1 MNVKTFIDRPILS
14 GVISVAV
21 LIIGLIALSQL
32 PLEQY
37 PDIAPPTVTVFANY
51 AGASAETVMKSAV
64 APLEESIN
72 GVENMMY
79 MTSSATNAGQAS
91 IRIYFKQ
98 GTDPDMSV
106 VNVQNRVGEAQRLLP
121 AEVVQSGVTVRKMQ
135 TGTLMFVALYSP
147 DDSFAS
153 NFLTNYL
160 QINLEPKLS
169 RIPGVG
175 EVNVFGARYS
185 MRIWLDPGKMA
196 MYSLV
201 PDDIREVLSEQ
212 NIEAA
217 TGKLGLETDNVFV
230 YTLKYRGRYEKE
242 EDFEN
247 MVIKSLPDGR
257 LLRLGEVA
265 TIELGAQQYNF
276 FNEVNGHPSCN
287 LMIVQTSGSNANEVI
302 KKVEKEFKAFEK
314 DLPRGMK
321 LVTVMSIKDFLD
333 ASIAEVIKTLFLA
346 ILLVILVVYLFLHD
360 FKATLIPSLSILVSL
375 VGTFA
380 FIYAAGFSLNLLTLF
395 ALVLVIGTVVDDSI
409 VVVEAVQA
417 KFDEG
422 YTSPYRATIDA
433 MKGLTGAIITNTLVF
448 MAVFIPV
455 CFMGGTTGIFY
466 TQFGLTMA
474 VAVGIS
480 CINSLTLSP
489 ALCALLL
496 RPRADVS
503 KGEKAGFSD
512 RFHFAWNRVFDR
524 FKQGYSFVELA
535 LFKHKGWVW
544 LLIVGAI
551 GGLAA
556 MLLTTKS
563 SLVPQEDLGSITV
576 NVQAAPGTNL
586 EETSRITAEVEEI
599 IRDIPQLELYART
612 TGSDARRTTTTA
624 AASFNLR
631 LKNWKERKGKED
643 SEAAV
648 MEEIYRR
655 TASISAAQI
664 RLSTRPMIA
673 GYGSGSGFEL
683 YVQDKKGGTIE
694 DLLKY
699 TRDFIAALNQRPE
712 ISRAY
717 TSFDTK
723 YPQFVVDVDAVRCKR
738 NGVSPRSVL
747 SVLAGYVGGVYA
759 SNINR
764 FTKIYR
770 VMIQASPQFRA
781 DEEAFNNI
789 YVRSNSGEMSPI
801 SQYIRLT
808 KVYGSESLSRFNLF
822 PSISV
827 YGENG
832 RGHSSGQAIAA
843 ISETARTAL
852 PEGYG
857 FEFGG
862 MSREEAESGN
872 TTVIVF
878 AICLLFIFLILCAL
892 YESVTI
898 PLAIILSVPFGLLGS
913 FLFARAWGLDNNI
926 YLQIGLIMLIGLLAK
941 TAVLLTEYATLARK
955 KGASITQSAMSA
967 ARDRLRPILM
977 TSLTMIIGLLP
988 LVFANGVGA
997 NGNIS
1002 VGVGAAGGML
1012 VGTIALLL
1020 VTPVLTIVFM
1030 YLHEK
1035 MFPHKR
1041 EPEEEELS

>member
-14 GVISVAV
+14 GVISVAI
-21 LIIGLIALSQL
+21 LIIGLIALGQL

-37 PDIAPPTVTVFANY
+37 PDIAPPTVTVMANY
-51 AGASAETVMKSAV
+51 SGASAETVMKSV
-64 APLEESIN
+64 VVPLEESIN
-72 GVENMMY
+72 GVENMTY
-79 MTSSATNAGQAS
+79 MTSSATNAGGAS
-91 IRIYFKQ
+91 IRIFFKQ

-135 TGTLMFVALYSP
+135 TGTLMFVSLYSP
-147 DDSFAS
+147 DDSFAA
-153 NFLTNYL
+153 NFLTNYM
-160 QINLEPKLS
+160 QINLEPRLS

-175 EVNVFGARYS
+175 EVNIFGARYS

-201 PDDIREVLSEQ
+201 PEDISAVLAEQ

-247 MVIKSLPDGR
+247 MVVKSLPDGR
-257 LLRLGEVA
+257 LLRLGDVA
-265 TIELGAQQYNF
+265 RIELGAQQYNF

-287 LMIVQTSGSNANEVI
+287 CMIVQTSGSNANEVI
-302 KKVEKEFKAFEK
+302 KAVQKEFKEFEK
-314 DLPRGMK
+314 DLPKGMK

-333 ASIAEVIKTLFLA
+333 ASIKEVVKTLLIA
-346 ILLVILVVYLFLHD
+346 ILLVILVVYFFLHD
-360 FKATLIPSLSILVSL
+360 LKATLIPTISIIVSL
-375 VGTFA
+375 IGTFA

-417 KFDEG
+417 KFDDG
-422 YTSPYRATIDA
+422 YTSPYRATVDA
-433 MKGLTGAIITNTLVF
+433 MKGLTSAIVTNTLMF

-474 VAVGIS
+474 AAVGIS

-489 ALCALLL
+489 ALCAIMLK
-496 RPRADVS
+496 PRS
-503 KGEKAGFSD
+503 KPEDGRDMSFSD
-512 RFHFAWNRVFDR
+512 RFHYSWNRVFER
-524 FKQGYSFVELA
+524 FKDAYSWFELK
-535 LFKHKGWVW
+535 LFHRKWISWV
-544 LLIVGAI
+544 L
-551 GGLAA
+551 LAA
-556 MLLTTKS
+556 AVATLGTLLATTS
-563 SLVPQEDLGSITV
+563 TSLVPQEDLGSITV

-586 EETSRITAEVEEI
+586 EETSRITSEVEEI
-599 IRDIPQLELYART
+599 IKDIPQVELYSRT

-631 LKNWKERKGKED
+631 LKNWDERTKKED
-643 SEAAV
+643 SEKAV
-648 MEEIYRR
+648 MAEIYRR
-655 TASISAAQI
+655 TSHISAAQI

-699 TRDFIAALNQRPE
+699 TRSFIDDLNKREE

-723 YPQFVVDVDAVRCKR
+723 YPQFVVDVDAVLCKR
-738 NGVSPRSVL
+738 NGVSPKSVL

-770 VMIQASPQFRA
+770 VMIQASPEFRA
-781 DEEAFNNI
+781 SPEAFNNI
-789 YVRSNSGEMSPI
+789 YVRSTTGEMSPV
-801 SQYIRLT
+801 SQYIHLT
-808 KVYGSESLSRFNLF
+808 RVYGSESLSRFNLF
-822 PSISV
+822 PSIAV
-827 YGENG
+827 YGESGN
-832 RGHSSGQAIAA
+832 GHSSGEAIDA
-843 ISETARTAL
+843 IRQTSRTSL

-862 MSREEAESGN
+862 MSREEADSGN
-872 TTVIVF
+872 TTIIVF

-892 YESVTI
+892 YESVTV
-898 PLAIILSVPFGLLGS
+898 PLAIILSVPFGLAGS
-913 FLFARAWGLDNNI
+913 FLFAKMWGIDNNI

-941 TAVLLTEYATLARK
+941 TAVLLTEYATQARRS
-955 KGASITQSAMSA
+955 GMSITQAGMSA
-967 ARDRLRPILM
+967 AKDRLRPILM

-988 LVFANGVGA
+988 LVFASGAGA
-997 NGNIS
+997 NGDRA

-1012 VGTIALLL
+1012 VGTIALL
-1020 VTPVLTIVFM
+1020 VFTPVFSIVFL

-1035 MFPHKR
+1035 MFPHWR
-1041 EPEEEELS
+1041 EKKEDTE

>member
-14 GVISVAV
+14 GVISVAI
-21 LIIGLIALSQL
+21 LIIGLIALGQL

-37 PDIAPPTVTVFANY
+37 PDIAPPTVTVMANY
-51 AGASAETVMKSAV
+51 SGASAETVMKSV
-64 APLEESIN
+64 VVPLEESIN
-72 GVENMMY
+72 GVENMTY
-79 MTSSATNAGQAS
+79 MTSSATNAGGAS
-91 IRIYFKQ
+91 IRIFFKQ

-135 TGTLMFVALYSP
+135 TGTLMFVSLYSP
-147 DDSFAS
+147 DDSFAA
-153 NFLTNYL
+153 NFLTNYM
-160 QINLEPKLS
+160 QINLEPRLS

-175 EVNVFGARYS
+175 EVNIFGARYS

-201 PDDIREVLSEQ
+201 PEDISAVLAEQ

-247 MVIKSLPDGR
+247 MVVKSLPDGR
-257 LLRLGEVA
+257 LLRLGDVA
-265 TIELGAQQYNF
+265 RIELGAQQYNF

-287 LMIVQTSGSNANEVI
+287 CMIVQTSGSNANEVI
-302 KKVEKEFKAFEK
+302 KAVQKEFKEFEK
-314 DLPRGMK
+314 DLPKGMK

-333 ASIAEVIKTLFLA
+333 ASIKEVVKTLLIA
-346 ILLVILVVYLFLHD
+346 ILLVILVVYFFLHD
-360 FKATLIPSLSILVSL
+360 LKATLIPTISIIVSL

-417 KFDEG
+417 KFDDG
-422 YTSPYRATIDA
+422 YTSPYRATVDA
-433 MKGLTGAIITNTLVF
+433 MKGLTSAIVTNTLVF

-474 VAVGIS
+474 AAVGIS

-489 ALCALLL
+489 ALCAIMLK
-496 RPRADVS
+496 PRS
-503 KGEKAGFSD
+503 KPEDGTKMSFSD
-512 RFHFAWNRVFDR
+512 RFHYSWNRVFGR
-524 FKQGYSFVELA
+524 FKDAYSWFELK
-535 LFKHKGWVW
+535 LFHRKWISWV
-544 LLIVGAI
+544 L
-551 GGLAA
+551 LAA
-556 MLLTTKS
+556 AVATLGTLLATTS
-563 SLVPQEDLGSITV
+563 TSLVPQEDLGSITV

-586 EETSRITAEVEEI
+586 EETSRITSEVEEI
-599 IRDIPQLELYART
+599 IKDIPQVELYSRT

-631 LKNWKERKGKED
+631 LKNWDERTKKED
-643 SEAAV
+643 SEKAV
-648 MEEIYRR
+648 MAEIYRR
-655 TASISAAQI
+655 TSHISAAQI

-694 DLLKY
+694 DLLRY
-699 TRDFIAALNQRPE
+699 TRSFIDDLNKREE

-723 YPQFVVDVDAVRCKR
+723 YPQFVVDVDAVLCKR
-738 NGVSPRSVL
+738 NGVSPKSVL

-770 VMIQASPQFRA
+770 VMIQASPEFRA
-781 DEEAFNNI
+781 SPEAFNNI
-789 YVRSNSGEMSPI
+789 YVRSTTGEMSPV
-801 SQYIRLT
+801 SQYIHLT
-808 KVYGSESLSRFNLF
+808 RVYGSESLSRFNLF
-822 PSISV
+822 PSIAV
-827 YGENG
+827 YGESGN
-832 RGHSSGQAIAA
+832 GHSSGEAIDA
-843 ISETARTAL
+843 IRQTSRTSL

-862 MSREEAESGN
+862 MSREEADSGN
-872 TTVIVF
+872 TTIIVF

-892 YESVTI
+892 YESVTV
-898 PLAIILSVPFGLLGS
+898 PLAIILSVPFGLAGS
-913 FLFARAWGLDNNI
+913 FLFAKMWGIDNNI

-941 TAVLLTEYATLARK
+941 TAVLLTEYATQARRS
-955 KGASITQSAMSA
+955 GMSITQAGMSA
-967 ARDRLRPILM
+967 AKDRLRPILM

-988 LVFANGVGA
+988 LVFASGAGA
-997 NGNIS
+997 NGDRA

-1012 VGTIALLL
+1012 VGTIALL
-1020 VTPVLTIVFM
+1020 VFTPVFSIVFL

-1035 MFPHKR
+1035 MFPHWR
-1041 EPEEEELS
+1041 EKKEDTE

>member
-14 GVISVAV
+14 GVISVAI
-21 LIIGLIALSQL
+21 LIIGLIALGQL

-37 PDIAPPTVTVFANY
+37 PDIAPPTVTVMANY
-51 AGASAETVMKSAV
+51 SGASAETVMKSV
-64 APLEESIN
+64 VVPLEESIN
-72 GVENMMY
+72 GVENMTY
-79 MTSSATNAGQAS
+79 MTSSATNAGGAS
-91 IRIYFKQ
+91 IRIFFKQ

-135 TGTLMFVALYSP
+135 TGTLMFVSLYSP
-147 DDSFAS
+147 DDSFAA
-153 NFLTNYL
+153 NFLTNYM
-160 QINLEPKLS
+160 QINLEPRLS

-175 EVNVFGARYS
+175 EVNIFGARYS

-201 PDDIREVLSEQ
+201 PEDISAVLAEQ

-247 MVIKSLPDGR
+247 MVVKSLPDGR
-257 LLRLGEVA
+257 LLRLGDVA
-265 TIELGAQQYNF
+265 RIELGAQQYNF

-287 LMIVQTSGSNANEVI
+287 CMIVQTSGSNANEVI
-302 KKVEKEFKAFEK
+302 KAVQKEFKEFEK
-314 DLPRGMK
+314 DLPKGMK

-333 ASIAEVIKTLFLA
+333 ASIKEVVKTLLIA
-346 ILLVILVVYLFLHD
+346 ILLVILVVYFFLHD
-360 FKATLIPSLSILVSL
+360 LKATLIPTISIIVSL

-417 KFDEG
+417 KFDDG
-422 YTSPYRATIDA
+422 YTSPYRATVDA
-433 MKGLTGAIITNTLVF
+433 MKGLTSAIVTNTLVF

-474 VAVGIS
+474 AAVGIS

-489 ALCALLL
+489 ALCAIMLK
-496 RPRADVS
+496 PRS
-503 KGEKAGFSD
+503 KPEDGTKMSFSD
-512 RFHFAWNRVFDR
+512 RFHYSWNRVFRR
-524 FKQGYSFVELA
+524 FKDAYSWFELR
-535 LFKHKGWVW
+535 LFHRKWISWV
-544 LLIVGAI
+544 L
-551 GGLAA
+551 LAA
-556 MLLTTKS
+556 AVATLGTLLATTS
-563 SLVPQEDLGSITV
+563 TSLVPQEDLGSITV

-586 EETSRITAEVEEI
+586 EETSRITSEVEEI
-599 IRDIPQLELYART
+599 IKDIPQVELYSRT

-631 LKNWKERKGKED
+631 LKNWDERTKKED
-643 SEAAV
+643 SEKAV
-648 MEEIYRR
+648 MAEIYRR
-655 TASISAAQI
+655 TSHISAAQI

-699 TRDFIAALNQRPE
+699 TRSFIDDLNKREE

-723 YPQFVVDVDAVRCKR
+723 YPQFVVDVDAVLCKR
-738 NGVSPRSVL
+738 NGVSPKSVL

-770 VMIQASPQFRA
+770 VMIQASPEFRA
-781 DEEAFNNI
+781 SPEAFNNI
-789 YVRSNSGEMSPI
+789 YVRSTTGEMSPV
-801 SQYIRLT
+801 SQYIHLT
-808 KVYGSESLSRFNLF
+808 RVYGSESLSRFNLF
-822 PSISV
+822 PSIAV
-827 YGENG
+827 YGESGN
-832 RGHSSGQAIAA
+832 GHSSGEAIDA
-843 ISETARTAL
+843 IRQTSRTSL

-872 TTVIVF
+872 TTIIVF

-892 YESVTI
+892 YESLTV
-898 PLAIILSVPFGLLGS
+898 PLAIILSVPFGLAGS
-913 FLFARAWGLDNNI
+913 FLFAKMWGIDNNI

-941 TAVLLTEYATLARK
+941 TAVLLTEYATQARRS
-955 KGASITQSAMSA
+955 GMSITQAGMSA
-967 ARDRLRPILM
+967 AKDRLRPILM

-988 LVFANGVGA
+988 MVFASGAGA
-997 NGNIS
+997 NGDRA

-1012 VGTIALLL
+1012 VGTIALL
-1020 VTPVLTIVFM
+1020 VFTPVFSIVFL

-1035 MFPHKR
+1035 MFPHWR
-1041 EPEEEELS
+1041 EKKEDTE

>member
-14 GVISVAV
+14 GVISVAI
-21 LIIGLIALSQL
+21 LIIGLIALGQL

-37 PDIAPPTVTVFANY
+37 PDIAPPTVTVMANY
-51 AGASAETVMKSAV
+51 SGASAETVMKSV
-64 APLEESIN
+64 VVPLEESIN
-72 GVENMMY
+72 GVENMTY
-79 MTSSATNAGQAS
+79 MTSSATNAGGAS
-91 IRIYFKQ
+91 IRIFFKQ

-135 TGTLMFVALYSP
+135 TGTLMFVSLYSP
-147 DDSFAS
+147 DDSFAA
-153 NFLTNYL
+153 NFLTNYM
-160 QINLEPKLS
+160 QINLEPRLS

-175 EVNVFGARYS
+175 EVNIFGARYS

-201 PDDIREVLSEQ
+201 PEDISAVLAEQ

-247 MVIKSLPDGR
+247 MVVKSLPDGR
-257 LLRLGEVA
+257 LLRLGDVA
-265 TIELGAQQYNF
+265 RIELGAQQYNF

-287 LMIVQTSGSNANEVI
+287 CMIVQTSGSNANEVI
-302 KKVEKEFKAFEK
+302 KAVQKEFKEFEK
-314 DLPRGMK
+314 DLPKGMK

-333 ASIAEVIKTLFLA
+333 ASIKEVVKTLLIA
-346 ILLVILVVYLFLHD
+346 ILLVILVVYFFLHD
-360 FKATLIPSLSILVSL
+360 LKATLIPTISIIVSL
-375 VGTFA
+375 IGTFA

-417 KFDEG
+417 KFDDG
-422 YTSPYRATIDA
+422 YTSPYRATVDA
-433 MKGLTGAIITNTLVF
+433 MKGLTSAIVTNTLMF

-474 VAVGIS
+474 AAVGIS

-489 ALCALLL
+489 ALCAIMLK
-496 RPRADVS
+496 PRS
-503 KGEKAGFSD
+503 KPEDGRDMSFSD
-512 RFHFAWNRVFDR
+512 RFHYSWNRVFER
-524 FKQGYSFVELA
+524 FKDAYSWFELK
-535 LFKHKGWVW
+535 LFHRKWISWV
-544 LLIVGAI
+544 L
-551 GGLAA
+551 LAA
-556 MLLTTKS
+556 AVATLGTLLATTS
-563 SLVPQEDLGSITV
+563 TSLVPQEDLGSITV

-586 EETSRITAEVEEI
+586 EETSRITSEVEEI
-599 IRDIPQLELYART
+599 IKDIPQVELYSRT

-631 LKNWKERKGKED
+631 LKNWDERTKKED
-643 SEAAV
+643 SEKAV
-648 MEEIYRR
+648 MAEIYRR
-655 TASISAAQI
+655 TSHISAAQI

-699 TRDFIAALNQRPE
+699 TRSFIDDLNKREE

-723 YPQFVVDVDAVRCKR
+723 YPQFVVDVDAVLCKR
-738 NGVSPRSVL
+738 NGVSPKSVL

-770 VMIQASPQFRA
+770 VMIQASPEFRA
-781 DEEAFNNI
+781 SPEAFNNI
-789 YVRSNSGEMSPI
+789 YVRSTTGEMSPV
-801 SQYIRLT
+801 SQYIHLT
-808 KVYGSESLSRFNLF
+808 RVYGSESLSRFNLF
-822 PSISV
+822 PSIAV
-827 YGENG
+827 YGESGN
-832 RGHSSGQAIAA
+832 GHSSGEAIDA
-843 ISETARTAL
+843 IRQTSRTSL

-862 MSREEAESGN
+862 MSREEADSGN
-872 TTVIVF
+872 TTIIVF

-892 YESVTI
+892 YESVTV
-898 PLAIILSVPFGLLGS
+898 PLAIIFSVPFGLAGS
-913 FLFARAWGLDNNI
+913 FLFAKMWGIDNNI

-941 TAVLLTEYATLARK
+941 TAVLLTEYATQARRS
-955 KGASITQSAMSA
+955 GMSITQAGMSA
-967 ARDRLRPILM
+967 AKDRLRPILM

-988 LVFANGVGA
+988 LVFASGAGA
-997 NGNIS
+997 NGDRA

-1012 VGTIALLL
+1012 VGTIALL
-1020 VTPVLTIVFM
+1020 VFTPVFSIVFL

-1035 MFPHKR
+1035 MFPHWR
-1041 EPEEEELS
+1041 EKKEDTE

>member
-14 GVISVAV
+14 GVISVAI
-21 LIIGLIALSQL
+21 LIIGLIALGQL

-37 PDIAPPTVTVFANY
+37 PDIAPPTVTVMANY
-51 AGASAETVMKSAV
+51 SGASAETVMKSV
-64 APLEESIN
+64 VVPLEESIN
-72 GVENMMY
+72 GVENMTY
-79 MTSSATNAGQAS
+79 MTSSATNAGGAS
-91 IRIYFKQ
+91 IRIFFKQ

-135 TGTLMFVALYSP
+135 TGTLMFVSLYSP
-147 DDSFAS
+147 DDSFAA
-153 NFLTNYL
+153 NFLTNYM
-160 QINLEPKLS
+160 QINLEPRLS

-175 EVNVFGARYS
+175 EVNIFGARYS

-201 PDDIREVLSEQ
+201 PEDISAVLAEQ

-247 MVIKSLPDGR
+247 MVVKSLPDGR
-257 LLRLGEVA
+257 LLRLGDVA
-265 TIELGAQQYNF
+265 RIELGAQQYNF

-287 LMIVQTSGSNANEVI
+287 CMIVQTSGSNANEVI
-302 KKVEKEFKAFEK
+302 KAVQKEFKEFEK
-314 DLPRGMK
+314 DLPKGMK

-333 ASIAEVIKTLFLA
+333 ASIKEVVKTLLIA
-346 ILLVILVVYLFLHD
+346 ILLVILVVYFFLHD
-360 FKATLIPSLSILVSL
+360 LKATLIPTISIIVSL
-375 VGTFA
+375 IGTFA

-417 KFDEG
+417 KFDDG
-422 YTSPYRATIDA
+422 YTSPYRATVDA
-433 MKGLTGAIITNTLVF
+433 MKGLTSAIVTNTLMF

-474 VAVGIS
+474 AAVGIS

-489 ALCALLL
+489 ALCAIMLK
-496 RPRADVS
+496 PRS
-503 KGEKAGFSD
+503 KPEDGRDMSFSD
-512 RFHFAWNRVFDR
+512 RFHYSWNRVFER
-524 FKQGYSFVELA
+524 FKDAYSWFELR
-535 LFKHKGWVW
+535 LFHRKWISWV
-544 LLIVGAI
+544 L
-551 GGLAA
+551 LAA
-556 MLLTTKS
+556 AVATLGTLLATTS
-563 SLVPQEDLGSITV
+563 TSLVPQEDLGSITV

-586 EETSRITAEVEEI
+586 EETSRITSEVEEI
-599 IRDIPQLELYART
+599 IKDIPQVELYSRT

-631 LKNWKERKGKED
+631 LKNWDERTKKED
-643 SEAAV
+643 SEKAV
-648 MEEIYRR
+648 MAEIYRR
-655 TASISAAQI
+655 TSHISAAQI

-699 TRDFIAALNQRPE
+699 TRSFIDDLNKREE

-723 YPQFVVDVDAVRCKR
+723 YPQFVVDVNAVLCKR

-770 VMIQASPQFRA
+770 VMIQASPEFRA
-781 DEEAFNNI
+781 SPEAFNNI
-789 YVRSNSGEMSPI
+789 YVRSTTGEMSPV
-801 SQYIRLT
+801 SQYIHLT
-808 KVYGSESLSRFNLF
+808 RVYGSESLSRFNLF
-822 PSISV
+822 PSIAV
-827 YGENG
+827 YGESGN
-832 RGHSSGQAIAA
+832 GHSSGEAIDA
-843 ISETARTAL
+843 IRQTSRTSL

-872 TTVIVF
+872 TTIIVF

-892 YESVTI
+892 YESVTV
-898 PLAIILSVPFGLLGS
+898 PLAIILSVPFGLAGS
-913 FLFARAWGLDNNI
+913 FLFAKMWGIDNNI

-941 TAVLLTEYATLARK
+941 TAVLLTEYATQARRS
-955 KGASITQSAMSA
+955 GMSITQAGMSA
-967 ARDRLRPILM
+967 AKDRLRPILM

-988 LVFANGVGA
+988 LVFASGAGA
-997 NGNIS
+997 NGDRA

-1012 VGTIALLL
+1012 VGTIALL
-1020 VTPVLTIVFM
+1020 VFTPVFSIVFL

-1035 MFPHKR
+1035 MFPHWR
-1041 EPEEEELS
+1041 EKKEDTE

>member
-14 GVISVAV
+14 GVISVAI
-21 LIIGLIALSQL
+21 LIIGLIALGQL

-37 PDIAPPTVTVFANY
+37 PDIAPPTVTVMANY
-51 AGASAETVMKSAV
+51 SGASAETVMKSV
-64 APLEESIN
+64 VVPLEESIN
-72 GVENMMY
+72 GVENMTY
-79 MTSSATNAGQAS
+79 MTSSATNAGGAS
-91 IRIYFKQ
+91 IRIFFKQ

-135 TGTLMFVALYSP
+135 TGTLMFVSLYSP
-147 DDSFAS
+147 DDSFAA
-153 NFLTNYL
+153 NFLTNYM
-160 QINLEPKLS
+160 QINLEPRLS

-175 EVNVFGARYS
+175 EVNIFGARYS

-201 PDDIREVLSEQ
+201 PEDISAVLAEQ

-247 MVIKSLPDGR
+247 MVVKSLPDGR
-257 LLRLGEVA
+257 LLRLGDVA
-265 TIELGAQQYNF
+265 RIELGAQQYNF

-287 LMIVQTSGSNANEVI
+287 CMIVQTSGSNANEVI
-302 KKVEKEFKAFEK
+302 KAVQKEFKEFEK
-314 DLPRGMK
+314 DLPKGMK

-333 ASIAEVIKTLFLA
+333 ASIKEVVKTLLIA
-346 ILLVILVVYLFLHD
+346 ILLVILVVYFFLHD
-360 FKATLIPSLSILVSL
+360 LKATLIPTISIIVSL

-417 KFDEG
+417 KFDDG
-422 YTSPYRATIDA
+422 YTSPYRATVDA
-433 MKGLTGAIITNTLVF
+433 MKGLTSAIVTNTLVF

-474 VAVGIS
+474 AAVGIS

-489 ALCALLL
+489 ALCAIMLK
-496 RPRADVS
+496 PRS
-503 KGEKAGFSD
+503 KPEDGRDMSFSD
-512 RFHFAWNRVFDR
+512 RFHYSWNRVFER
-524 FKQGYSFVELA
+524 FKDAYSWFELK
-535 LFKHKGWVW
+535 LFHRKWISWV
-544 LLIVGAI
+544 L
-551 GGLAA
+551 LAA
-556 MLLTTKS
+556 AVATLGTLLATTS
-563 SLVPQEDLGSITV
+563 TSLVPQEDLGSITV

-586 EETSRITAEVEEI
+586 EETSRITSEVEEI
-599 IRDIPQLELYART
+599 IKDIPQVELYSRT

-631 LKNWKERKGKED
+631 LKNWDERTKKED
-643 SEAAV
+643 SEKAV
-648 MEEIYRR
+648 MAEIYRR
-655 TASISAAQI
+655 TSHISAAQI

-699 TRDFIAALNQRPE
+699 TRSFIDDLNKREE

-723 YPQFVVDVDAVRCKR
+723 YPQFVVDVDAVLCKR
-738 NGVSPRSVL
+738 NGVSPKSVL

-770 VMIQASPQFRA
+770 VMIQASPEFRA
-781 DEEAFNNI
+781 SPEAFNNI
-789 YVRSNSGEMSPI
+789 YVRSTTGEMSPV
-801 SQYIRLT
+801 SQYIHLT
-808 KVYGSESLSRFNLF
+808 RVYGSESLSRFNLF
-822 PSISV
+822 PSIAV
-827 YGENG
+827 YGESGN
-832 RGHSSGQAIAA
+832 GHSSGEAIDA
-843 ISETARTAL
+843 IRQTSRTSL

-872 TTVIVF
+872 TTIIVF

-892 YESVTI
+892 YESVTV
-898 PLAIILSVPFGLLGS
+898 PLAIILSVPFGLAGS
-913 FLFARAWGLDNNI
+913 FLFAKMWGIDNNI

-941 TAVLLTEYATLARK
+941 TAVLLTEYATQARRS
-955 KGASITQSAMSA
+955 GMSITQAGMSA
-967 ARDRLRPILM
+967 AKDRLRPILM

-988 LVFANGVGA
+988 LVFASGAGA
-997 NGNIS
+997 NGDKA

-1012 VGTIALLL
+1012 VGTIALL
-1020 VTPVLTIVFM
+1020 VFTPVFSIVFL

-1035 MFPHKR
+1035 MFPHWR
-1041 EPEEEELS
+1041 EKKEDTE

>member
-14 GVISVAV
+14 GVISVAI
-21 LIIGLIALSQL
+21 LIIGLIALGQL

-37 PDIAPPTVTVFANY
+37 PDIAPPTVTVMANY
-51 AGASAETVMKSAV
+51 SGASAETVMKSV
-64 APLEESIN
+64 VVPLEESIN
-72 GVENMMY
+72 GVENMTY
-79 MTSSATNAGQAS
+79 MTSSATNAGGAS
-91 IRIYFKQ
+91 IRIFFKQ

-135 TGTLMFVALYSP
+135 TGTLMFVSLYSP
-147 DDSFAS
+147 DDSFAA
-153 NFLTNYL
+153 NFLTNYM
-160 QINLEPKLS
+160 QINLEPRLS

-175 EVNVFGARYS
+175 EVNIFGARYS

-201 PDDIREVLSEQ
+201 PEDISAVLAEQ

-247 MVIKSLPDGR
+247 MVVKSLPDGR
-257 LLRLGEVA
+257 LLRLGDVA
-265 TIELGAQQYNF
+265 RIELGAQQYNF

-287 LMIVQTSGSNANEVI
+287 CMIVQTSGSNANEVI
-302 KKVEKEFKAFEK
+302 KAVQKEFKEFEK
-314 DLPRGMK
+314 DLPKGMK

-333 ASIAEVIKTLFLA
+333 ASIKEVVKTLLIA
-346 ILLVILVVYLFLHD
+346 ILLVILVVYFFLHD
-360 FKATLIPSLSILVSL
+360 LKATLIPTISIIVSL

-417 KFDEG
+417 KFDDG
-422 YTSPYRATIDA
+422 YTSPYRATVDA
-433 MKGLTGAIITNTLVF
+433 MKGLTSAIVTNTLVF

-474 VAVGIS
+474 AAVGIS

-489 ALCALLL
+489 ALCAIMLK
-496 RPRADVS
+496 PRS
-503 KGEKAGFSD
+503 KPEDGRDMSFSD
-512 RFHFAWNRVFDR
+512 RFHYSWNRVFER
-524 FKQGYSFVELA
+524 FKDAYSWFELR
-535 LFKHKGWVW
+535 LFHRKWISWV
-544 LLIVGAI
+544 L
-551 GGLAA
+551 LAA
-556 MLLTTKS
+556 AVATLGTLLATTS
-563 SLVPQEDLGSITV
+563 TSLVPQEDLGSITV

-586 EETSRITAEVEEI
+586 EETSRITSEVEEI
-599 IRDIPQLELYART
+599 IKDIPQVELYSRT

-631 LKNWKERKGKED
+631 LKNWDERTKKED
-643 SEAAV
+643 SEKAV
-648 MEEIYRR
+648 MAEIYRR
-655 TASISAAQI
+655 TSHISAAQI

-699 TRDFIAALNQRPE
+699 TRSFIDDLNKREE

-723 YPQFVVDVDAVRCKR
+723 YPQFVVDVDAVLCKR
-738 NGVSPRSVL
+738 NGVSPKSVL

-770 VMIQASPQFRA
+770 VMIQASPEFRVSP
-781 DEEAFNNI
+781 EAFNNI
-789 YVRSNSGEMSPI
+789 YVRSTTGEMSPV
-801 SQYIRLT
+801 SQYIHLT
-808 KVYGSESLSRFNLF
+808 RVYGSESLSRFNLF
-822 PSISV
+822 PSIAV
-827 YGENG
+827 YGESGN
-832 RGHSSGQAIAA
+832 GHSSGEAIDA
-843 ISETARTAL
+843 IRQTSRTSL

-872 TTVIVF
+872 TTIIVF

-892 YESVTI
+892 YESLTV
-898 PLAIILSVPFGLLGS
+898 PLAIILSVPFGLAGS
-913 FLFARAWGLDNNI
+913 FLFAKMWGIDNNI

-941 TAVLLTEYATLARK
+941 TAVLLTEYATQARRS
-955 KGASITQSAMSA
+955 GMSITQAGMSA
-967 ARDRLRPILM
+967 AKDRLRPILM

-988 LVFANGVGA
+988 LVFASGAGA
-997 NGNIS
+997 NGDRA

-1012 VGTIALLL
+1012 VGTIALL
-1020 VTPVLTIVFM
+1020 VFTPVFSIVFL

-1035 MFPHKR
+1035 MFPHWR
-1041 EPEEEELS
+1041 EKKEDTE

>member
-14 GVISVAV
+14 GVISVAI
-21 LIIGLIALSQL
+21 LIIGLIALGQL

-37 PDIAPPTVTVFANY
+37 PDIAPPTVTVMANY
-51 AGASAETVMKSAV
+51 SGASAETVMKSV
-64 APLEESIN
+64 VVPLEESIN
-72 GVENMMY
+72 GVENMTY
-79 MTSSATNAGQAS
+79 MTSSATNAGGAS
-91 IRIYFKQ
+91 IRIFFKQ

-135 TGTLMFVALYSP
+135 TGTLMFVSLYSP
-147 DDSFAS
+147 DDSFAA
-153 NFLTNYL
+153 NFLTNYM
-160 QINLEPKLS
+160 QINLEPRLS

-175 EVNVFGARYS
+175 EVNIFGARYS

-201 PDDIREVLSEQ
+201 PEDISAVLAEQ

-247 MVIKSLPDGR
+247 MVVKSLPDGR
-257 LLRLGEVA
+257 LLRLGDVA
-265 TIELGAQQYNF
+265 RIELGAQQYNF

-287 LMIVQTSGSNANEVI
+287 CMIVQTSGSNANEVI
-302 KKVEKEFKAFEK
+302 KAVQKEFKEFEK
-314 DLPRGMK
+314 DLPKGMK

-333 ASIAEVIKTLFLA
+333 ASIKEVVKTLLIA
-346 ILLVILVVYLFLHD
+346 ILLVILVVYFFLHD
-360 FKATLIPSLSILVSL
+360 LKATLIPTISIIISL

-417 KFDEG
+417 KFDDG
-422 YTSPYRATIDA
+422 YTSPYRATVDA
-433 MKGLTGAIITNTLVF
+433 MKGLTSAIVTNTLVF

-474 VAVGIS
+474 AAVGIS

-489 ALCALLL
+489 ALCAIMLK
-496 RPRADVS
+496 PRS
-503 KGEKAGFSD
+503 KPEDGRDMSFSD
-512 RFHFAWNRVFDR
+512 RFHYSWNRVFER
-524 FKQGYSFVELA
+524 FKDAYSWFELK
-535 LFKHKGWVW
+535 LFHRKWISWV
-544 LLIVGAI
+544 L
-551 GGLAA
+551 LAA
-556 MLLTTKS
+556 AVATLGTLLATTS
-563 SLVPQEDLGSITV
+563 TSLVPQEDLGSITV

-586 EETSRITAEVEEI
+586 EETSRITSEVEEI
-599 IRDIPQLELYART
+599 IKDIPQVELYSRT

-631 LKNWKERKGKED
+631 LKNWDERTKKED
-643 SEAAV
+643 SEKAV
-648 MEEIYRR
+648 MAEIYRR
-655 TASISAAQI
+655 TSHISAAQI

-699 TRDFIAALNQRPE
+699 TRSFIDDLNKREE

-723 YPQFVVDVDAVRCKR
+723 YPQFVVDVDAVLCKR
-738 NGVSPRSVL
+738 NGVSPKSVL

-770 VMIQASPQFRA
+770 VMIQASPEFRA
-781 DEEAFNNI
+781 SPEAFNNI
-789 YVRSNSGEMSPI
+789 YVRSTTGEMSPV
-801 SQYIRLT
+801 SQYIHLT
-808 KVYGSESLSRFNLF
+808 RVYGSESLSRFNLF
-822 PSISV
+822 PSIAV
-827 YGENG
+827 YGESGN
-832 RGHSSGQAIAA
+832 GHSSGEAIDA
-843 ISETARTAL
+843 IRQTSRTSL

-872 TTVIVF
+872 TTIIVF

-892 YESVTI
+892 YESLTV
-898 PLAIILSVPFGLLGS
+898 PLAIILSVPFGLAGS
-913 FLFARAWGLDNNI
+913 FLFAKMWGIDNNI

-941 TAVLLTEYATLARK
+941 TAVLLTEYATQARRS
-955 KGASITQSAMSA
+955 GMSITQAGMSA
-967 ARDRLRPILM
+967 AKDRLRPILM

-988 LVFANGVGA
+988 LVFASGAGA
-997 NGNIS
+997 NGDRA

-1012 VGTIALLL
+1012 VGTIALL
-1020 VTPVLTIVFM
+1020 VFTPVFSIVFL

-1035 MFPHKR
+1035 MFPHWR
-1041 EPEEEELS
+1041 EKKEDTE

>member
-14 GVISVAV
+14 GVISVAI
-21 LIIGLIALSQL
+21 LIIGLIALGQL

-37 PDIAPPTVTVFANY
+37 PDIAPPTVTVMANY
-51 AGASAETVMKSAV
+51 SGASAETVMKSV
-64 APLEESIN
+64 VVPLEESIN
-72 GVENMMY
+72 GVENMTY
-79 MTSSATNAGQAS
+79 MTSSATNAGGAS
-91 IRIYFKQ
+91 IRIFFKQ

-135 TGTLMFVALYSP
+135 TGTLMFVSLYSP
-147 DDSFAS
+147 DDSFAA
-153 NFLTNYL
+153 NFLTNYM
-160 QINLEPKLS
+160 QINLEPRLS

-175 EVNVFGARYS
+175 EVNIFGARYS

-201 PDDIREVLSEQ
+201 PEDISAVLAEQ

-247 MVIKSLPDGR
+247 MVVKSLPDGR
-257 LLRLGEVA
+257 LLRLGDVA
-265 TIELGAQQYNF
+265 RIELGAQQYNF

-287 LMIVQTSGSNANEVI
+287 CMIVQTSGSNANEVI
-302 KKVEKEFKAFEK
+302 KAVQKEFKEFEK
-314 DLPRGMK
+314 DLPKGMK

-333 ASIAEVIKTLFLA
+333 ASIKEVVKTLLIA
-346 ILLVILVVYLFLHD
+346 ILLVILVVYFFLHD
-360 FKATLIPSLSILVSL
+360 LKATLIPTISIIISL

-417 KFDEG
+417 KFDDG
-422 YTSPYRATIDA
+422 YTSPYRATVDA
-433 MKGLTGAIITNTLVF
+433 MKGLTSAIVTNTLVF

-474 VAVGIS
+474 AAVGIS

-489 ALCALLL
+489 ALCAIMLK
-496 RPRADVS
+496 PRS
-503 KGEKAGFSD
+503 KPEDGRDMSFSD
-512 RFHFAWNRVFDR
+512 RFHYSWNRVFER
-524 FKQGYSFVELA
+524 FKDAYSWFELR
-535 LFKHKGWVW
+535 LFHRKWISWV
-544 LLIVGAI
+544 L
-551 GGLAA
+551 LAA
-556 MLLTTKS
+556 AVATLGTLLATTS
-563 SLVPQEDLGSITV
+563 TSLVPQEDLGSITV

-586 EETSRITAEVEEI
+586 EETSRITSEVEEI
-599 IRDIPQLELYART
+599 IKDIPQVELYSRT

-631 LKNWKERKGKED
+631 LKNWDERTKKED
-643 SEAAV
+643 SEKAV
-648 MEEIYRR
+648 MAEIYRR
-655 TASISAAQI
+655 TSHISAAQI

-699 TRDFIAALNQRPE
+699 TRSFIDDLNKREE

-723 YPQFVVDVDAVRCKR
+723 YPQFVVDVDAVLCKR
-738 NGVSPRSVL
+738 NGVSPKSVL

-770 VMIQASPQFRA
+770 VMIQASPEFRA
-781 DEEAFNNI
+781 SPEAFNNI
-789 YVRSNSGEMSPI
+789 YVRSTTGEMSPV
-801 SQYIRLT
+801 SQYIHLT
-808 KVYGSESLSRFNLF
+808 RVYGSESLSRFNLF
-822 PSISV
+822 PSIAV
-827 YGENG
+827 YGESGN
-832 RGHSSGQAIAA
+832 GHSSGEAIDA
-843 ISETARTAL
+843 IRQTSRTSL

-872 TTVIVF
+872 TTIIVF

-892 YESVTI
+892 YESLTV
-898 PLAIILSVPFGLLGS
+898 PLAIILSVPFGLAGS
-913 FLFARAWGLDNNI
+913 FLFAKMWGIDNNI

-941 TAVLLTEYATLARK
+941 TAVLLTEYATQARRS
-955 KGASITQSAMSA
+955 GMSITQAGMSA
-967 ARDRLRPILM
+967 AKDRLRPILM

-988 LVFANGVGA
+988 LVFASGAGA
-997 NGNIS
+997 NGDRA

-1012 VGTIALLL
+1012 VGTIALL
-1020 VTPVLTIVFM
+1020 VFTPVFSIVFL

-1035 MFPHKR
+1035 MFPHWR
-1041 EPEEEELS
+1041 EKKEDTE

>member
-14 GVISVAV
+14 GVISVAI
-21 LIIGLIALSQL
+21 LIIGLIALGQL

-37 PDIAPPTVTVFANY
+37 PDIAPPTVTVMANY
-51 AGASAETVMKSAV
+51 SGASAETVMKSV
-64 APLEESIN
+64 VVPLEESIN
-72 GVENMMY
+72 GVENMTY
-79 MTSSATNAGQAS
+79 MTSSATNAGGAS
-91 IRIYFKQ
+91 IRIFFKQ

-135 TGTLMFVALYSP
+135 TGTLMFVSLYSP
-147 DDSFAS
+147 DDSFAA
-153 NFLTNYL
+153 NFLTNYM
-160 QINLEPKLS
+160 QINLEPRLS

-175 EVNVFGARYS
+175 EVNIFGARYS

-201 PDDIREVLSEQ
+201 PEDISAVLAEQ

-247 MVIKSLPDGR
+247 MVVKSLPDGR
-257 LLRLGEVA
+257 LLRLGDVA
-265 TIELGAQQYNF
+265 RIELGAQQYNF

-287 LMIVQTSGSNANEVI
+287 CMIVQTSGSNANEVI
-302 KKVEKEFKAFEK
+302 KAVQKEFKEFEK
-314 DLPRGMK
+314 DLPKGMK

-333 ASIAEVIKTLFLA
+333 ASIKEVVKTLLIA
-346 ILLVILVVYLFLHD
+346 ILLVILVVYFFLHD
-360 FKATLIPSLSILVSL
+360 LKATLIPTISIIVSL
-375 VGTFA
+375 IGTFA

-417 KFDEG
+417 KFDDG
-422 YTSPYRATIDA
+422 YTSPYRATVDA
-433 MKGLTGAIITNTLVF
+433 MKGLTSAIVTNTLVF

-474 VAVGIS
+474 AAVGIS

-489 ALCALLL
+489 ALCAIMLK
-496 RPRADVS
+496 PRS
-503 KGEKAGFSD
+503 KPEDGRDMSFSD
-512 RFHFAWNRVFDR
+512 RFHYSWNRVFER
-524 FKQGYSFVELA
+524 FKDAYSWFELK
-535 LFKHKGWVW
+535 LFHRKWISWV
-544 LLIVGAI
+544 L
-551 GGLAA
+551 LAA
-556 MLLTTKS
+556 AVATLGTLLATTS
-563 SLVPQEDLGSITV
+563 TSLVPQEDLGSITV

-586 EETSRITAEVEEI
+586 EETSRITSEVEEI
-599 IRDIPQLELYART
+599 IKDIPQVELYSRT

-631 LKNWKERKGKED
+631 LKNWDERTKKED
-643 SEAAV
+643 SEKAV
-648 MEEIYRR
+648 MAEIYRR
-655 TASISAAQI
+655 TSHISAAQI

-699 TRDFIAALNQRPE
+699 TRSFIDDLNKREE

-723 YPQFVVDVDAVRCKR
+723 YPQFVVDVDAVLCKR
-738 NGVSPRSVL
+738 NGVSPKSVL

-770 VMIQASPQFRA
+770 VMIQASPEFRA
-781 DEEAFNNI
+781 SSEAFNNI
-789 YVRSNSGEMSPI
+789 YVRSTTGEMSPV
-801 SQYIRLT
+801 SQYIHLT
-808 KVYGSESLSRFNLF
+808 RVYGSESLSRFNLF
-822 PSISV
+822 PSIAV
-827 YGENG
+827 YGESGN
-832 RGHSSGQAIAA
+832 GHSSGEAIDA
-843 ISETARTAL
+843 IRQTSRTSL

-862 MSREEAESGN
+862 MSREEADSGN
-872 TTVIVF
+872 TTIIVF

-892 YESVTI
+892 YESVTV
-898 PLAIILSVPFGLLGS
+898 PLAIILSVPFGLAGS
-913 FLFARAWGLDNNI
+913 FLFAKMWGIDNNI

-941 TAVLLTEYATLARK
+941 TAVLLTEYATQARRS
-955 KGASITQSAMSA
+955 GMSITQAGMSA
-967 ARDRLRPILM
+967 AKDRLRPILM

-988 LVFANGVGA
+988 LVFASGAGA
-997 NGNIS
+997 NGDRA

-1012 VGTIALLL
+1012 VGTIALL
-1020 VTPVLTIVFM
+1020 VFTPVFSIVFL

-1035 MFPHKR
+1035 MFPHWR
-1041 EPEEEELS
+1041 EKKEDTE

>member
-14 GVISVAV
+14 GVISVAI
-21 LIIGLIALSQL
+21 LIIGLIALGQL

-37 PDIAPPTVTVFANY
+37 PDIAPPTVTVMANY
-51 AGASAETVMKSAV
+51 SGASAETVMKSV
-64 APLEESIN
+64 VVPLEESLN
-72 GVENMMY
+72 GVENMTY
-79 MTSSATNAGQAS
+79 MTSSATNAGGAS
-91 IRIYFKQ
+91 IRIFFKQ

-135 TGTLMFVALYSP
+135 TGTLMFVSLYSP
-147 DDSFAS
+147 DDSFAA
-153 NFLTNYL
+153 NFLTNYM
-160 QINLEPKLS
+160 QINLEPRLS

-175 EVNVFGARYS
+175 EVNIFGARYS

-201 PDDIREVLSEQ
+201 PEDISAVLAEQ

-247 MVIKSLPDGR
+247 MVVKSLPDGR
-257 LLRLGEVA
+257 LLRLGDVA
-265 TIELGAQQYNF
+265 RIELGAQQYNF

-287 LMIVQTSGSNANEVI
+287 CMIVQTSGSNANEVI
-302 KKVEKEFKAFEK
+302 KAVQKEFKEFEK
-314 DLPRGMK
+314 DLPKGMK

-333 ASIAEVIKTLFLA
+333 ASIKEVVKTLLIA
-346 ILLVILVVYLFLHD
+346 ILLVILVVYFFLHD
-360 FKATLIPSLSILVSL
+360 LKATLIPTISIIVSL

-417 KFDEG
+417 KFDDG
-422 YTSPYRATIDA
+422 YTSPYRATVDA
-433 MKGLTGAIITNTLVF
+433 MKGLTSAIVTNTLVF

-474 VAVGIS
+474 AAVGIS

-489 ALCALLL
+489 ALCAIMLK
-496 RPRADVS
+496 PRS
-503 KGEKAGFSD
+503 KPEDGRDMSFSD
-512 RFHFAWNRVFDR
+512 RFHYSWNRVFGR
-524 FKQGYSFVELA
+524 FKDAYSWFELK
-535 LFKHKGWVW
+535 LFHRKWISWV
-544 LLIVGAI
+544 L
-551 GGLAA
+551 LAA
-556 MLLTTKS
+556 AVATLGTLLATTS
-563 SLVPQEDLGSITV
+563 TSLVPQEDLGSITV

-586 EETSRITAEVEEI
+586 EETSRITSEVEEI
-599 IRDIPQLELYART
+599 IKDIPQVELYSRT

-631 LKNWKERKGKED
+631 LKNWDERTKKED
-643 SEAAV
+643 SEKAV
-648 MEEIYRR
+648 MAEIYRR
-655 TASISAAQI
+655 TSHISAAQI

-699 TRDFIAALNQRPE
+699 TRSFIDDLNKREE

-723 YPQFVVDVDAVRCKR
+723 YPQFVVDVDAVLCKR
-738 NGVSPRSVL
+738 NGVSPKSVL

-770 VMIQASPQFRA
+770 VMIQASPEFRA
-781 DEEAFNNI
+781 SPEAFNNI
-789 YVRSNSGEMSPI
+789 YVRSTTGEMSPV
-801 SQYIRLT
+801 SQYIHLT
-808 KVYGSESLSRFNLF
+808 RVYGSESLSRFNLF
-822 PSISV
+822 PSIAV
-827 YGENG
+827 YGESGN
-832 RGHSSGQAIAA
+832 GHSSGEAIDA
-843 ISETARTAL
+843 IRQTSRTSL

-872 TTVIVF
+872 TTIIVF

-892 YESVTI
+892 YESVTV
-898 PLAIILSVPFGLLGS
+898 PLAIILSVPFGLAGS
-913 FLFARAWGLDNNI
+913 FLFAKMWGIDNNI

-941 TAVLLTEYATLARK
+941 TAVLLTEYATQARRS
-955 KGASITQSAMSA
+955 GMSITQAGMSA
-967 ARDRLRPILM
+967 AKDRLRPILM

-988 LVFANGVGA
+988 LVFASGAGA
-997 NGNIS
+997 NGDRA

-1012 VGTIALLL
+1012 VGTIALL
-1020 VTPVLTIVFM
+1020 VFTPVFSIVFL

-1035 MFPHKR
+1035 MFPHWR
-1041 EPEEEELS
+1041 EKKEDTE

>member
-14 GVISVAV
+14 SVISVAI
-21 LIIGLIALSQL
+21 LIVGLICLSRL

-37 PDIAPPTVTVFANY
+37 PDIAPPTVTVMANY
-51 AGASAETVMKSAV
+51 SGASAETVMKSV
-64 APLEESIN
+64 VVPLEESIN
-72 GVENMMY
+72 GVENMVY
-79 MTSSATNAGQAS
+79 MTSSATNAGGAS
-91 IRIYFKQ
+91 IRIFFKQ

-121 AEVVQSGVTVRKMQ
+121 AEVVQSGVTVRKQQ
-135 TGTLMFVALYSP
+135 TSTLMFVSLYSP
-147 DDSFAS
+147 DDSFAA

-160 QINLEPKLS
+160 QINLEPRLS

-201 PDDIREVLSEQ
+201 PDDITAVLGEQ

-242 EDFEN
+242 EDFGN

-257 LLRLGEVA
+257 LLRLGDVA

-302 KKVEKEFKAFEK
+302 KRVQKEFKDFEK
-314 DLPRGMK
+314 DLPKGMK

-333 ASIAEVIKTLFLA
+333 ASIAEVIKTLLLA
-346 ILLVILVVYLFLHD
+346 ILLVIIVVYLFLHD
-360 FKATLIPSLSILVSL
+360 FKATMIPSLSIIVSL

-380 FIYAAGFSLNLLTLF
+380 FIYVAGFSLNLLTLF

-422 YTSPYRATIDA
+422 YTSSYRATIDA
-433 MKGLTGAIITNTLVF
+433 MKDLTSAIITNTLVF
-448 MAVFIPV
+448 MAVFVPV
-455 CFMGGTTGIFY
+455 CFMGGTAGIFY

-480 CINSLTLSP
+480 CVNSLTLSP

-496 RPRADVS
+496 KPRAPE
-503 KGEKAGFSD
+503 GEGKSLSD
-512 RFHFAWNRVFDR
+512 RFHYAFNRHFDVF
-524 FKQGYSFVELA
+524 KKGYSFTELS
-535 LFKHKGWVW
+535 LFKNKWICW
-544 LLIVGAI
+544 LLVVAAI
-551 GGLAA
+551 GSLAY
-556 MLLTTKS
+556 MLSTTKS

-586 EETSRITAEVEEI
+586 EETGRIVSEVEEI
-599 IRDIPQLELYART
+599 LKEIPQIELYSKT

-624 AASFNLR
+624 AASFNLK
-631 LKNWKERKGKED
+631 LKNWNERKGKND
-643 SEAAV
+643 SERAI

-655 TASISAAQI
+655 TSHISAAQI
-664 RLSTRPMIA
+664 RLSTRPMIS
-673 GYGSGSGFEL
+673 GYGSSSGFEL
-683 YVQDKKGGTIE
+683 YVQDKKGGSVE

-699 TRDFIAALNQRPE
+699 TRQFIDALNERPE

-723 YPQFVVDVDAVRCKR
+723 YPQYIVDVDAVRCKR
-738 NGVSPRSVL
+738 AGVSPKSVL

-770 VMIQASPQFRA
+770 VMVQASPEFRVSP
-781 DEEAFNNI
+781 ESFNNI
-789 YVRSNSGEMSPI
+789 YVRSSSGEMSPV

-822 PSISV
+822 PSIAV

-832 RGHSSGQAIAA
+832 QGHSSGQAIAA
-843 ISETARTAL
+843 IEETSRTSL

-857 FEFGG
+857 YEFGG
-862 MSREEAESGN
+862 MSREEAEGGN
-872 TTVIVF
+872 TTVLVF

-898 PLAIILSVPFGLLGS
+898 PLAIILSVPFGLAGS
-913 FLFARAWGLDNNI
+913 FLSAKLWGLDNNI

-941 TAVLLTEYATLARK
+941 TAVLLTEYATISRRE
-955 KGASITQSAMSA
+955 GASITQAAMGA
-967 ARDRLRPILM
+967 AKDRLRPILM

-988 LVFANGVGA
+988 LVFASGVGA

-1012 VGTIALLL
+1012 VGTIALLI
-1020 VTPVLTIVFM
+1020 VTPVLTIAFM
-1030 YLHEK
+1030 YLDEK
-1035 MFPHKR
+1035 MFPGRKNR
-1041 EPEEEELS
+1041 EEELS

>member
-14 GVISVAV
+14 GVISVAI
-21 LIIGLIALSQL
+21 LIIGLIALGQL

-37 PDIAPPTVTVFANY
+37 PDIAPPTVTVMANY
-51 AGASAETVMKSAV
+51 SGASAETVMKSV
-64 APLEESIN
+64 VVPLEESIN
-72 GVENMMY
+72 GVENMTY
-79 MTSSATNAGQAS
+79 MTSSATNAGGAS
-91 IRIYFKQ
+91 IRIFFKQ

-135 TGTLMFVALYSP
+135 TGTLMFVSLYSP
-147 DDSFAS
+147 DDSFAA
-153 NFLTNYL
+153 NFLTNYM
-160 QINLEPKLS
+160 QINLEPRLS

-175 EVNVFGARYS
+175 EVNIFGARYS

-201 PDDIREVLSEQ
+201 PEDISAVLAEQ

-247 MVIKSLPDGR
+247 MVVKSLPDGR
-257 LLRLGEVA
+257 LLRLGDVA
-265 TIELGAQQYNF
+265 RIELGAQQYNF

-287 LMIVQTSGSNANEVI
+287 CMIVQTSGSNANEVI
-302 KKVEKEFKAFEK
+302 KAVQKEFKEFEK
-314 DLPRGMK
+314 DLPKGMK

-333 ASIAEVIKTLFLA
+333 ASIKEVVKTLLIA
-346 ILLVILVVYLFLHD
+346 ILLVILVVYFFLHD
-360 FKATLIPSLSILVSL
+360 LKATLIPTISIIVSL

-417 KFDEG
+417 KFDDG
-422 YTSPYRATIDA
+422 YTSPYRATVDA
-433 MKGLTGAIITNTLVF
+433 MKGLTSAIVTNTLVF

-474 VAVGIS
+474 AAVGIS

-489 ALCALLL
+489 ALCAIMLK
-496 RPRADVS
+496 PRS
-503 KGEKAGFSD
+503 KPEDGRDMSFSD
-512 RFHFAWNRVFDR
+512 RFHYSWNRVFER
-524 FKQGYSFVELA
+524 FKDAYSWFELR
-535 LFKHKGWVW
+535 LFHRKWISWV
-544 LLIVGAI
+544 L
-551 GGLAA
+551 LAA
-556 MLLTTKS
+556 AVATLGTLLATTS
-563 SLVPQEDLGSITV
+563 TSLVPQEDLGSITV

-586 EETSRITAEVEEI
+586 EETSRITSEVEEI
-599 IRDIPQLELYART
+599 IKDIPQVELYSRT

-631 LKNWKERKGKED
+631 LKNWDERTKKED
-643 SEAAV
+643 SEKAV
-648 MEEIYRR
+648 MAEIYRR
-655 TASISAAQI
+655 TSHISAAQI

-699 TRDFIAALNQRPE
+699 TRSFIDDLNKREE

-723 YPQFVVDVDAVRCKR
+723 YPQFVVDVDAVLCKR
-738 NGVSPRSVL
+738 NGVSPKSVL

-770 VMIQASPQFRA
+770 VMIQASPEFRA
-781 DEEAFNNI
+781 SPEAFNNI
-789 YVRSNSGEMSPI
+789 YVRSTTGEMSPV
-801 SQYIRLT
+801 SQYIHLT
-808 KVYGSESLSRFNLF
+808 RVYGSESLSRFNLF
-822 PSISV
+822 PSIAV
-827 YGENG
+827 YGESGN
-832 RGHSSGQAIAA
+832 GHSSGEAIDA
-843 ISETARTAL
+843 IRQTSRTSL

-872 TTVIVF
+872 TTIIVF

-892 YESVTI
+892 YESLTV
-898 PLAIILSVPFGLLGS
+898 PLAIILSVPFGLAGS
-913 FLFARAWGLDNNI
+913 FLFAKMWGIDNNI

-941 TAVLLTEYATLARK
+941 TAVLLTEYATQARRS
-955 KGASITQSAMSA
+955 GMSITQAGMSA
-967 ARDRLRPILM
+967 AKDRLRPILM

-988 LVFANGVGA
+988 LVFASGAGA
-997 NGNIS
+997 NGDKA

-1012 VGTIALLL
+1012 VGTIALL
-1020 VTPVLTIVFM
+1020 VFTPVFSIVFL

-1035 MFPHKR
+1035 MFPHWR
-1041 EPEEEELS
+1041 EKKEDTE

>member
-14 GVISVAV
+14 SVISVAV
-21 LIIGLIALSQL
+21 LIIGLICLSRL

-37 PDIAPPTVTVFANY
+37 PDIAPPTVTVMANY
-51 AGASAETVMKSAV
+51 SGASAETVMKSV
-64 APLEESIN
+64 VVPLEESIN

-79 MTSSATNAGQAS
+79 MTSNATNAGGAS
-91 IRIYFKQ
+91 IRIFFKQ

-135 TGTLMFVALYSP
+135 TSTLMFVSLYSP
-147 DDSFAS
+147 DDSFAA

-160 QINLEPKLS
+160 QINLEPRLS

-201 PDDIREVLSEQ
+201 PSDISEVLAEQ

-242 EDFEN
+242 EDFEK

-257 LLRLGEVA
+257 LLRLGDVA

-287 LMIVQTSGSNANEVI
+287 MMIVQTSGSNANEVI
-302 KKVEKEFKAFEK
+302 KKVQKEFKEFEK

-333 ASIAEVIKTLFLA
+333 ASIAEVIKTLLLA
-346 ILLVILVVYLFLHD
+346 ILLVIIVVYLFLHD
-360 FKATLIPSLSILVSL
+360 FKATLIPSLSIIVSL

-422 YTSPYRATIDA
+422 YTSAYKATIDA
-433 MKGLTGAIITNTLVF
+433 MKDLTSAIVTNTLVF
-448 MAVFIPV
+448 MAVFVPV

-480 CINSLTLSP
+480 WINSLTLSP
-489 ALCALLL
+489 ALSALLL
-496 RPRADVS
+496 KPRAPEGQGAGMSDKFHYAFNKRFDV
-503 KGEKAGFSD
+503 
-512 RFHFAWNRVFDR
+512 
-524 FKQGYSFVELA
+524 FKRGYSFAELN
-535 LFKHKGWVW
+535 LFKNKWLCW
-544 LLIVGAI
+544 LLVAAAI
-551 GGLAA
+551 GSLAY
-556 MLLTTKS
+556 MLMTTKS

-586 EETSRITAEVEEI
+586 EETGKIVSEVEEV
-599 IRDIPQLELYART
+599 IREIPQIELYSRT

-631 LKNWKERKGKED
+631 LKNWSERKGKND
-643 SEAAV
+643 SERAV

-655 TASISAAQI
+655 TSHISAAQI
-664 RLSTRPMIA
+664 RLSTRPMIS
-673 GYGSGSGFEL
+673 GYGSSSGFEL
-683 YVQDKKGGTIE
+683 YVQDKKGGSVE

-699 TRDFIAALNQRPE
+699 TREFIDALNARPE

-723 YPQFVVDVDAVRCKR
+723 YPQYIVDVDAVKCKR
-738 NGVSPRSVL
+738 AGVSPRSVL

-770 VMIQASPQFRA
+770 VMVQASPEFRSSP
-781 DEEAFNNI
+781 ESFNNI
-789 YVRSNSGEMSPI
+789 YVRNSAGEMSPV
-801 SQYIRLT
+801 SQYIKLT

-822 PSISV
+822 PSIAV

-832 RGHSSGQAIAA
+832 QGHSSGQAIAA
-843 ISETARTAL
+843 IEETSRTAL

-862 MSREEAESGN
+862 MSREEAEGGN
-872 TTVIVF
+872 TTVLVF

-898 PLAIILSVPFGLLGS
+898 PLAIILSVPFGLAGS
-913 FLFARAWGLDNNI
+913 FLCAKLWGLDNNI

-941 TAVLLTEYATLARK
+941 TAVLLTEYATIARRE
-955 KGASITQSAMSA
+955 GASITQAAMSA
-967 ARDRLRPILM
+967 AKDRLRPILM

-988 LVFANGVGA
+988 LVFASGVGA

-1012 VGTIALLL
+1012 IGTIALLL
-1020 VTPVLTIVFM
+1020 VTPVLTIIFI
-1030 YLHEK
+1030 YLDEK
-1035 MFPHKR
+1035 MFPGRKNR
-1041 EPEEEELS
+1041 EEELS

>member
-14 GVISVAV
+14 GVISVAI

-37 PDIAPPTVTVFANY
+37 PDIAPPTVTVMANY
-51 AGASAETVMKSAV
+51 SGASAETVMKSV
-64 APLEESIN
+64 VVPLEESIN
-72 GVENMMY
+72 GVENMTY
-79 MTSSATNAGQAS
+79 MTSSATNAGGAS
-91 IRIYFKQ
+91 IRIFFKQ

-135 TGTLMFVALYSP
+135 TGTLMFVSLYSP
-147 DDSFAS
+147 DDSFAA
-153 NFLTNYL
+153 NFLTNYM
-160 QINLEPKLS
+160 QINLEPRLS

-175 EVNVFGARYS
+175 EVNIFGARYS

-201 PDDIREVLSEQ
+201 PEDISAVLAEQ

-247 MVIKSLPDGR
+247 MVVKSLPDGR
-257 LLRLGEVA
+257 LLRLGDVA
-265 TIELGAQQYNF
+265 RIELGAQQYNF

-287 LMIVQTSGSNANEVI
+287 CMIVQTSGSNANEVI
-302 KKVEKEFKAFEK
+302 KAVQKEFKEFEK
-314 DLPRGMK
+314 DLPKGMK

-333 ASIAEVIKTLFLA
+333 ASIKEVVKTLLIA
-346 ILLVILVVYLFLHD
+346 ILLVILVVYFFLHD
-360 FKATLIPSLSILVSL
+360 LKATLIPTISIIVSL

-380 FIYAAGFSLNLLTLF
+380 FIYAAGFSLNLLTMF

-417 KFDEG
+417 KFDDG
-422 YTSPYRATIDA
+422 YTSPYRATVDA
-433 MKGLTGAIITNTLVF
+433 MKGLTSAIVTNTLVF

-474 VAVGIS
+474 AAVGIS

-489 ALCALLL
+489 ALCAIMLK
-496 RPRADVS
+496 PRS
-503 KGEKAGFSD
+503 KPEDGRDMSFSD
-512 RFHFAWNRVFDR
+512 RFHYSWNRVFER
-524 FKQGYSFVELA
+524 FKDAYSWFELK
-535 LFKHKGWVW
+535 LFHRKWISWV
-544 LLIVGAI
+544 L
-551 GGLAA
+551 LAA
-556 MLLTTKS
+556 AVATLGTLLATTS
-563 SLVPQEDLGSITV
+563 TSLVPQEDLGSITV

-586 EETSRITAEVEEI
+586 EETSRITSEVEEI
-599 IRDIPQLELYART
+599 IKDIPQVELYSRT

-631 LKNWKERKGKED
+631 LKNWDERTKKED
-643 SEAAV
+643 SEKAV
-648 MEEIYRR
+648 MAEIYRR
-655 TASISAAQI
+655 TSHISAAQI

-699 TRDFIAALNQRPE
+699 TRSFIDDLNKREE

-723 YPQFVVDVDAVRCKR
+723 YPQFVVDVDAVLCKR
-738 NGVSPRSVL
+738 NGVSPKSVL

-770 VMIQASPQFRA
+770 VMIQASPEFRA
-781 DEEAFNNI
+781 SPEAFNNI
-789 YVRSNSGEMSPI
+789 YVRSTTGEMSPV
-801 SQYIRLT
+801 SQYIHLT
-808 KVYGSESLSRFNLF
+808 RVYGSESLSRFNLF
-822 PSISV
+822 PSIAV
-827 YGENG
+827 YGESGN
-832 RGHSSGQAIAA
+832 GHSSGEAIDA
-843 ISETARTAL
+843 IRQTSRTSL

-862 MSREEAESGN
+862 MSREEADSGN
-872 TTVIVF
+872 TTIIVF

-892 YESVTI
+892 YESVTV
-898 PLAIILSVPFGLLGS
+898 PLAIILSVPFGLAGS
-913 FLFARAWGLDNNI
+913 FLFAKMWGIDNNI

-941 TAVLLTEYATLARK
+941 TAVLLTEYATQARRN
-955 KGASITQSAMSA
+955 GMSITQAGMSA
-967 ARDRLRPILM
+967 AKDRLRPILM

-988 LVFANGVGA
+988 LVFASGAGA
-997 NGNIS
+997 NGDRA

-1012 VGTIALLL
+1012 VGTIALL
-1020 VTPVLTIVFM
+1020 VFTPIFSIVFL

-1035 MFPHKR
+1035 MFPHWR
-1041 EPEEEELS
+1041 EKKEDTE

>member
-14 GVISVAV
+14 GVISVAI
-21 LIIGLIALSQL
+21 LIIGLIALGQL

-37 PDIAPPTVTVFANY
+37 PDIAPPTVTVMANY
-51 AGASAETVMKSAV
+51 SGASAETVMKSV
-64 APLEESIN
+64 VVPLEESIN
-72 GVENMMY
+72 GVENMTY
-79 MTSSATNAGQAS
+79 MTSSATNAGGAS
-91 IRIYFKQ
+91 IRIFFKQ

-135 TGTLMFVALYSP
+135 TGTLMFVSLYSP
-147 DDSFAS
+147 DDSFAA
-153 NFLTNYL
+153 NFLTNYM
-160 QINLEPKLS
+160 QINLEPRLS

-175 EVNVFGARYS
+175 EVNIFGARYS

-201 PDDIREVLSEQ
+201 PEDISAVLAEQ

-247 MVIKSLPDGR
+247 MVVKSLPDGR
-257 LLRLGEVA
+257 LLRLGDVA
-265 TIELGAQQYNF
+265 RIELGAQQYNF

-287 LMIVQTSGSNANEVI
+287 CMIVQTSGSNANEVI
-302 KKVEKEFKAFEK
+302 KAVQKEFKEFEK
-314 DLPRGMK
+314 DLPKGMK

-333 ASIAEVIKTLFLA
+333 ASIKEVVKTLLIA
-346 ILLVILVVYLFLHD
+346 ILLVILVVYFFLHD
-360 FKATLIPSLSILVSL
+360 LKATLIPTISIIVSL

-417 KFDEG
+417 KFDDG
-422 YTSPYRATIDA
+422 YTSPYRATVDA
-433 MKGLTGAIITNTLVF
+433 MKGLTSAIVTNTLVF

-474 VAVGIS
+474 AAVGIS

-489 ALCALLL
+489 ALCAIMLK
-496 RPRADVS
+496 PRS
-503 KGEKAGFSD
+503 KPEDGRDMSFSD
-512 RFHFAWNRVFDR
+512 RFHYSWNRVFER
-524 FKQGYSFVELA
+524 FKDAYSWFELR
-535 LFKHKGWVW
+535 LFHRKWISWVLFAAAVATLGT
-544 LLIVGAI
+544 LLA
-551 GGLAA
+551 
-556 MLLTTKS
+556 TTS
-563 SLVPQEDLGSITV
+563 TSLVPQEDLGSITV

-586 EETSRITAEVEEI
+586 EETSRITSEVEEI
-599 IRDIPQLELYART
+599 IKDIPQVELYSRT

-631 LKNWKERKGKED
+631 LKNWDERTKKED
-643 SEAAV
+643 SEKAV
-648 MEEIYRR
+648 MAEIYRR
-655 TASISAAQI
+655 TSHISAAQI

-699 TRDFIAALNQRPE
+699 TRSFIDDLNKREE

-723 YPQFVVDVDAVRCKR
+723 YPQFVVDVDAVLCKR

-770 VMIQASPQFRA
+770 VMIQASPEFRA
-781 DEEAFNNI
+781 SPEAFNNI
-789 YVRSNSGEMSPI
+789 YVRSTTGEMSPV
-801 SQYIRLT
+801 SQYIHLT
-808 KVYGSESLSRFNLF
+808 RVYGSESLSRFNLF
-822 PSISV
+822 PSIAV
-827 YGENG
+827 YGESGN
-832 RGHSSGQAIAA
+832 GHSSGEAIDA
-843 ISETARTAL
+843 IRQTSRTSL

-862 MSREEAESGN
+862 MSREEADSGN
-872 TTVIVF
+872 TTIIVF

-892 YESVTI
+892 YESVAV
-898 PLAIILSVPFGLLGS
+898 PLAIILSVPFGLAGS
-913 FLFARAWGLDNNI
+913 FLFAKMWGIDNNI

-941 TAVLLTEYATLARK
+941 TAVLLTEYATQARRS
-955 KGASITQSAMSA
+955 GMSITQAGMSA
-967 ARDRLRPILM
+967 AKDRLRPILM

-988 LVFANGVGA
+988 LVFASGAGA
-997 NGNIS
+997 NGDKA

-1012 VGTIALLL
+1012 VGTIALL
-1020 VTPVLTIVFM
+1020 VFTPVFSIVFL

-1035 MFPHKR
+1035 MFPHWR
-1041 EPEEEELS
+1041 EKKEDTE

>member
-14 GVISVAV
+14 SVVSVAI
-21 LIIGLIALSQL
+21 LIIGLICLSRL

-37 PDIAPPTVTVFANY
+37 PDIAPPTVTVMANY
-51 AGASAETVMKSAV
+51 SGASAETVMKSV
-64 APLEESIN
+64 VVPLEESIN

-79 MTSSATNAGQAS
+79 MTSSATNAGGAS
-91 IRIYFKQ
+91 IRIFFKQ

-135 TGTLMFVALYSP
+135 TSTLMFVSLYSP
-147 DDSFAS
+147 DDSFAA

-160 QINLEPKLS
+160 QINLEPRLS

-201 PDDIREVLSEQ
+201 PSDITEVLAEQ

-242 EDFEN
+242 EDFEK

-257 LLRLGEVA
+257 LLRLGDVA

-287 LMIVQTSGSNANEVI
+287 MMIVQTSGSNANEVI
-302 KKVEKEFKAFEK
+302 KKVQKEFKEFEK

-333 ASIAEVIKTLFLA
+333 ASIAEVIKTLILA
-346 ILLVILVVYLFLHD
+346 ILLVIIVVYLFLHD
-360 FKATLIPSLSILVSL
+360 FKATLIPSLSIIVSL

-422 YTSPYRATIDA
+422 YTSPYKATIDA
-433 MKGLTGAIITNTLVF
+433 MKALTSAIITNTLVF

-496 RPRADVS
+496 KPRATEGKD
-503 KGEKAGFSD
+503 AGFSD
-512 RFHFAWNRVFDR
+512 RFHYAFNRRFDV
-524 FKQGYSFVELA
+524 FKQGYSFTELS
-535 LFKHKGWVW
+535 LFRNKWLCW
-544 LLIVGAI
+544 LLVAAAI
-551 GGLAA
+551 GSLAY
-556 MLLTTKS
+556 MLMTTKS

-586 EETSRITAEVEEI
+586 EETGRIVSEVEEI
-599 IRDIPQLELYART
+599 IKEIPQIELYSRT

-631 LKNWKERKGKED
+631 LKNWSERKGKED
-643 SEAAV
+643 SERAI
-648 MEEIYRR
+648 MDEIYKR
-655 TASISAAQI
+655 TAHISAAQI
-664 RLSTRPMIA
+664 RLSTRPMIS
-673 GYGSGSGFEL
+673 GYGSSSGFEL
-683 YVQDKKGGTIE
+683 YVQDKKGGSVE

-699 TRDFIAALNQRPE
+699 TRQFIDALNKRPE

-723 YPQFVVDVDAVRCKR
+723 YPQYIVDVDAVRCKR
-738 NGVSPRSVL
+738 AGVSPRSVL

-770 VMIQASPQFRA
+770 VMVQASPEFR
-781 DEEAFNNI
+781 ESPESFNNI
-789 YVRSNSGEMSPI
+789 YVRNNAGEMSPV

-822 PSISV
+822 PSIAV

-832 RGHSSGQAIAA
+832 QGHSSGQAIAA
-843 ISETARTAL
+843 IEETSRKAL

-857 FEFGG
+857 YEFGG
-862 MSREEAESGN
+862 MSREEAEGGN
-872 TTVIVF
+872 TTVLVF

-898 PLAIILSVPFGLLGS
+898 PLAIILSVPFGLAGS
-913 FLFARAWGLDNNI
+913 FLCAKLWGLDNNI

-941 TAVLLTEYATLARK
+941 TAVLLTEYATIARRE
-955 KGASITQSAMSA
+955 GASITQAAMSA
-967 ARDRLRPILM
+967 AKDRLRPILM

-988 LVFANGVGA
+988 LVLASGVGA

-1012 VGTIALLL
+1012 IGTIALLL
-1020 VTPVLTIVFM
+1020 VTPVLTIIFM
-1030 YLHEK
+1030 YLDEK
-1035 MFPHKR
+1035 MFPGRKNR
-1041 EPEEEELS
+1041 EEELS

>member
-14 GVISVAV
+14 SVISVAV
-21 LIIGLIALSQL
+21 LIIGLICLSRL

-37 PDIAPPTVTVFANY
+37 PDIAPPTVTVMANY
-51 AGASAETVMKSAV
+51 SGASAETVMKSV
-64 APLEESIN
+64 VVPLEESIN

-79 MTSSATNAGQAS
+79 MTSNATNAGGAS
-91 IRIYFKQ
+91 IRIFFKQ

-135 TGTLMFVALYSP
+135 TSTLMFVSLYSP
-147 DDSFAS
+147 DDSFAA

-160 QINLEPKLS
+160 QINLEPRLS

-201 PDDIREVLSEQ
+201 PSDISEVLAEQ

-242 EDFEN
+242 EDFEK

-257 LLRLGEVA
+257 LLRLGDVA

-287 LMIVQTSGSNANEVI
+287 MMIVQTSGSNANEVI
-302 KKVEKEFKAFEK
+302 KKVQKEFKEFEK

-333 ASIAEVIKTLFLA
+333 ASIAEVIKTLLLA
-346 ILLVILVVYLFLHD
+346 ILLVIIVVYLFLHD
-360 FKATLIPSLSILVSL
+360 FKATLIPSLSIIVSL

-422 YTSPYRATIDA
+422 YTSAYKATIDA
-433 MKGLTGAIITNTLVF
+433 MKDLTSAIVTNTLVF
-448 MAVFIPV
+448 MAVFVPV

-489 ALCALLL
+489 ALSALLL
-496 RPRADVS
+496 KPRAPEGQSAGMSDKFHYAFNKRFDV
-503 KGEKAGFSD
+503 
-512 RFHFAWNRVFDR
+512 
-524 FKQGYSFVELA
+524 FKRGYSFAELN
-535 LFKHKGWVW
+535 LFKNKWLCW
-544 LLIVGAI
+544 LLVAAAI
-551 GGLAA
+551 GSLAY
-556 MLLTTKS
+556 MLMTTKS

-586 EETSRITAEVEEI
+586 EETGKIVSEVEEV
-599 IRDIPQLELYART
+599 IREIPQIELYSRT

-631 LKNWKERKGKED
+631 LKNWSERKGKND
-643 SEAAV
+643 SERAV

-655 TASISAAQI
+655 TSHISAAQI
-664 RLSTRPMIA
+664 RLSTRPMIS
-673 GYGSGSGFEL
+673 GYGSSSGFEL
-683 YVQDKKGGTIE
+683 YVQDKKGGSVE
-694 DLLKY
+694 DLLEY
-699 TRDFIAALNQRPE
+699 TREFIDALNARPE

-723 YPQFVVDVDAVRCKR
+723 YPQYIVDVDAVKCKR
-738 NGVSPRSVL
+738 AGVSPRSVL

-770 VMIQASPQFRA
+770 VMVQASPEFRSSP
-781 DEEAFNNI
+781 ESFNNI
-789 YVRSNSGEMSPI
+789 YVRNSAGEMSPV
-801 SQYIRLT
+801 SQYIKLT

-822 PSISV
+822 PSIAV

-832 RGHSSGQAIAA
+832 QGHSSGQAIAA
-843 ISETARTAL
+843 VEETSRTAL

-862 MSREEAESGN
+862 MSREEAEGGN
-872 TTVIVF
+872 TTILVF

-898 PLAIILSVPFGLLGS
+898 PLAIILSVPFGLAGS
-913 FLFARAWGLDNNI
+913 FLCAKLWGLDNNI

-941 TAVLLTEYATLARK
+941 TAVLLTEYATIARR
-955 KGASITQSAMSA
+955 KGASITQAAMSA
-967 ARDRLRPILM
+967 AKDRLRPILM

-988 LVFANGVGA
+988 LVFASGVGA

-1012 VGTIALLL
+1012 IGTIALLL
-1020 VTPVLTIVFM
+1020 VTPVLTIIFI
-1030 YLHEK
+1030 YLDEK
-1035 MFPHKR
+1035 MFPGRKNR
-1041 EPEEEELS
+1041 EEELS

>member
-14 GVISVAV
+14 GVISVAI
-21 LIIGLIALSQL
+21 LIIGLIALGQL

-37 PDIAPPTVTVFANY
+37 PDIAPPTVTVMANY
-51 AGASAETVMKSAV
+51 SGASAETVMKSV
-64 APLEESIN
+64 VVPLEESIN
-72 GVENMMY
+72 GVENMTY
-79 MTSSATNAGQAS
+79 MTSSATNAGGAS
-91 IRIYFKQ
+91 IRIFFKQ

-135 TGTLMFVALYSP
+135 TGTLMFVSLYIP
-147 DDSFAS
+147 DDSFAA
-153 NFLTNYL
+153 NFLTNYM
-160 QINLEPKLS
+160 QINLEPRLS

-175 EVNVFGARYS
+175 EVNIFGARYS

-201 PDDIREVLSEQ
+201 PEDISAVLAEQ

-247 MVIKSLPDGR
+247 MVVKSLPDGR
-257 LLRLGEVA
+257 LLRLGDVA
-265 TIELGAQQYNF
+265 RIELGAQQYNF

-287 LMIVQTSGSNANEVI
+287 CMIVQTSGSNANEVI
-302 KKVEKEFKAFEK
+302 KAVQKEFKEFEK
-314 DLPRGMK
+314 DLPKGMK

-333 ASIAEVIKTLFLA
+333 ASIKEVVKTLLIA
-346 ILLVILVVYLFLHD
+346 ILLVILVVYFFLHD
-360 FKATLIPSLSILVSL
+360 LKATLIPTISIIVSL

-417 KFDEG
+417 KFDDG
-422 YTSPYRATIDA
+422 YTSPYRATVDA
-433 MKGLTGAIITNTLVF
+433 MKGLTSAIVTNTLVF

-474 VAVGIS
+474 AAVGIS

-489 ALCALLL
+489 ALCAIMLK
-496 RPRADVS
+496 PRS
-503 KGEKAGFSD
+503 KPEDGTKMSFSD
-512 RFHFAWNRVFDR
+512 RFHYSWNRVFER
-524 FKQGYSFVELA
+524 FKDAYSWFELR
-535 LFKHKGWVW
+535 LFHRKWISWV
-544 LLIVGAI
+544 L
-551 GGLAA
+551 LAA
-556 MLLTTKS
+556 AVATLGTLLATTS
-563 SLVPQEDLGSITV
+563 TSLVPQEDLGSITV

-586 EETSRITAEVEEI
+586 EETSRITSEVEEI
-599 IRDIPQLELYART
+599 IKDIPQVELYSRT

-631 LKNWKERKGKED
+631 LKNWYERTKKED
-643 SEAAV
+643 SEKAV
-648 MEEIYRR
+648 MAEIYRR
-655 TASISAAQI
+655 TSHISAAQI

-699 TRDFIAALNQRPE
+699 TRSFIDDLNKREE

-723 YPQFVVDVDAVRCKR
+723 YPQFVVDVDAVLCKR
-738 NGVSPRSVL
+738 NGVSPKSVL

-770 VMIQASPQFRA
+770 VMIQASPEFRA
-781 DEEAFNNI
+781 SPEAFNNI
-789 YVRSNSGEMSPI
+789 YVRSTTGEMSPV
-801 SQYIRLT
+801 SQYIHLT
-808 KVYGSESLSRFNLF
+808 RVYGSESLSRFNLF
-822 PSISV
+822 PSIAV
-827 YGENG
+827 YGESGN
-832 RGHSSGQAIAA
+832 GHSSGEAIDA
-843 ISETARTAL
+843 IRQTSRTSL

-857 FEFGG
+857 FECGG

-872 TTVIVF
+872 TTIIVF

-892 YESVTI
+892 YESVTV
-898 PLAIILSVPFGLLGS
+898 PLAIILSVPFGLAGS
-913 FLFARAWGLDNNI
+913 FLFAKMWGIDNNI

-941 TAVLLTEYATLARK
+941 TAVLLTEYATQARRS
-955 KGASITQSAMSA
+955 GMSITQAGMSA
-967 ARDRLRPILM
+967 AKDRLRPILM

-988 LVFANGVGA
+988 LVFASGAGA
-997 NGNIS
+997 NGDRA

-1012 VGTIALLL
+1012 VGTIALL
-1020 VTPVLTIVFM
+1020 VFTPIFSIVFL

-1035 MFPHKR
+1035 MFPHWR
-1041 EPEEEELS
+1041 EKKEDTE

>member
-14 GVISVAV
+14 SVISVAV
-21 LIIGLIALSQL
+21 LIIGLICLSRL

-37 PDIAPPTVTVFANY
+37 PDIAPPTVTVMANY
-51 AGASAETVMKSAV
+51 SGASAETVMKSV
-64 APLEESIN
+64 VVPLEESIN

-79 MTSSATNAGQAS
+79 MTSNATNAGGAS
-91 IRIYFKQ
+91 IRIFFKQ

-135 TGTLMFVALYSP
+135 TSTLMFVSLYSP
-147 DDSFAS
+147 DDSFAA

-160 QINLEPKLS
+160 QINLEPRLS

-201 PDDIREVLSEQ
+201 PSDISEVLAEQ

-242 EDFEN
+242 EDFEK

-257 LLRLGEVA
+257 LLRLGDVA

-287 LMIVQTSGSNANEVI
+287 MMIVQTSGSNANEVI
-302 KKVEKEFKAFEK
+302 KKVQKEFEEFEK

-333 ASIAEVIKTLFLA
+333 ASIAEVIKTLLLA
-346 ILLVILVVYLFLHD
+346 ILLVIIVVYLFLHD
-360 FKATLIPSLSILVSL
+360 FKATLIPSLSIMVSL

-422 YTSPYRATIDA
+422 YTSAYKATIDA
-433 MKGLTGAIITNTLVF
+433 MKDLTSAIVTNTLVF
-448 MAVFIPV
+448 MAVFVPV

-489 ALCALLL
+489 ALSALLL
-496 RPRADVS
+496 KPRAPEGQGAGMSDKFHYAFNKRFDV
-503 KGEKAGFSD
+503 
-512 RFHFAWNRVFDR
+512 
-524 FKQGYSFVELA
+524 FKRGYSFAELN
-535 LFKHKGWVW
+535 LFKNKWLCW
-544 LLIVGAI
+544 LLVAAAI
-551 GGLAA
+551 SSLAY
-556 MLLTTKS
+556 MLMTTKS

-586 EETSRITAEVEEI
+586 EETGKIVSEVEEV
-599 IRDIPQLELYART
+599 IREIPQIELYSRT

-631 LKNWKERKGKED
+631 LKNWSERKGKND
-643 SEAAV
+643 SERAV

-655 TASISAAQI
+655 TSHISAAQI
-664 RLSTRPMIA
+664 RLSTRPMIS
-673 GYGSGSGFEL
+673 GYGSSSGFEL
-683 YVQDKKGGTIE
+683 YVQDKKGGSVE

-699 TRDFIAALNQRPE
+699 TREFIDALNARPE

-723 YPQFVVDVDAVRCKR
+723 YPQYIVDVDAVKCKR
-738 NGVSPRSVL
+738 AGVSPRSVL

-770 VMIQASPQFRA
+770 VMVQASPEFRSSP
-781 DEEAFNNI
+781 ESFNNI
-789 YVRSNSGEMSPI
+789 YVRNSAGEMSPV
-801 SQYIRLT
+801 SQYIKLT

-822 PSISV
+822 PSIAV

-832 RGHSSGQAIAA
+832 QGHSSGQAIAA
-843 ISETARTAL
+843 IEETSRIAL

-862 MSREEAESGN
+862 MSREEAEGGN
-872 TTVIVF
+872 TTVLVF

-898 PLAIILSVPFGLLGS
+898 PLAIILSVPFGLAGS
-913 FLFARAWGLDNNI
+913 FLCAKLWGLDNNI

-941 TAVLLTEYATLARK
+941 TAVLLTEYATIARRE
-955 KGASITQSAMSA
+955 GASITQAAMSA
-967 ARDRLRPILM
+967 AKDRLRPILM

-988 LVFANGVGA
+988 LVFASGVGA

-1012 VGTIALLL
+1012 IGTIALLL
-1020 VTPVLTIVFM
+1020 VTPVLTIIFI
-1030 YLHEK
+1030 YLDEK
-1035 MFPHKR
+1035 MFPGRKNR
-1041 EPEEEELS
+1041 EEELS

>member
-14 GVISVAV
+14 GVISVAI
-21 LIIGLIALSQL
+21 LIIGLIALGQL

-37 PDIAPPTVTVFANY
+37 PDIAPPTVTVMANY
-51 AGASAETVMKSAV
+51 SGASAETVMKSV
-64 APLEESIN
+64 VVPLEESIN
-72 GVENMMY
+72 GVENMTY
-79 MTSSATNAGQAS
+79 MTSSATNAGGAS
-91 IRIYFKQ
+91 IRIFFKQ

-135 TGTLMFVALYSP
+135 TGTLMFVSLYSP
-147 DDSFAS
+147 DDSFAA
-153 NFLTNYL
+153 NFLTNYM
-160 QINLEPKLS
+160 QINLEPRLS

-175 EVNVFGARYS
+175 EVNIFGARYS

-201 PDDIREVLSEQ
+201 PEDISAVLAEQ

-247 MVIKSLPDGR
+247 MVVKSLPDGR
-257 LLRLGEVA
+257 LLRLGDVA
-265 TIELGAQQYNF
+265 RIELGAQQYNF

-287 LMIVQTSGSNANEVI
+287 CMIVQTSGSNANEVI
-302 KKVEKEFKAFEK
+302 KAVQKEFKEFEK
-314 DLPRGMK
+314 DLPKGMK

-333 ASIAEVIKTLFLA
+333 ASIKEVVKTLLIA
-346 ILLVILVVYLFLHD
+346 ILLVILVVYFFLHD
-360 FKATLIPSLSILVSL
+360 LKATLIPTISIIISL

-417 KFDEG
+417 KFDDG
-422 YTSPYRATIDA
+422 YTSPYRATVDA
-433 MKGLTGAIITNTLVF
+433 MKGLTSAIVTNTLVF

-474 VAVGIS
+474 AAVGIS

-489 ALCALLL
+489 ALCAIMLK
-496 RPRADVS
+496 PRS
-503 KGEKAGFSD
+503 KPEDGRDMSFSD
-512 RFHFAWNRVFDR
+512 RFHYSWNRVFER
-524 FKQGYSFVELA
+524 FKDAYSWFELR
-535 LFKHKGWVW
+535 LFHRKWISWV
-544 LLIVGAI
+544 L
-551 GGLAA
+551 LAA
-556 MLLTTKS
+556 AVATLGTLLATTS
-563 SLVPQEDLGSITV
+563 TSLVPQEDLGSITV

-586 EETSRITAEVEEI
+586 EETSRITSEVEEI
-599 IRDIPQLELYART
+599 IKDIPQVELYSRT

-631 LKNWKERKGKED
+631 LKNWDERTKKED
-643 SEAAV
+643 SEKAV
-648 MEEIYRR
+648 MAEIYRR
-655 TASISAAQI
+655 TSHISAAQI

-699 TRDFIAALNQRPE
+699 TRSFIDDLNKREE

-723 YPQFVVDVDAVRCKR
+723 YPQFVVDVDAVLCKR
-738 NGVSPRSVL
+738 NGVSPKSVL

-770 VMIQASPQFRA
+770 VMIQASPEFRA
-781 DEEAFNNI
+781 SPEAFNNI
-789 YVRSNSGEMSPI
+789 YVRSTTGEMSPV
-801 SQYIRLT
+801 SQYIHLT
-808 KVYGSESLSRFNLF
+808 RVYGSESLSRFNLF
-822 PSISV
+822 PSIAV
-827 YGENG
+827 YGESGN
-832 RGHSSGQAIAA
+832 GHSSGEAIDA
-843 ISETARTAL
+843 IRQTSRTSL

-872 TTVIVF
+872 TTIIVF

-892 YESVTI
+892 YESLTV
-898 PLAIILSVPFGLLGS
+898 PLAIILSVPFGLAGS
-913 FLFARAWGLDNNI
+913 FLFAKMWGIDNNI

-941 TAVLLTEYATLARK
+941 TAVLLTEYATQARRS
-955 KGASITQSAMSA
+955 GMSITQAGMSA
-967 ARDRLRPILM
+967 AKDRLRPILM

-988 LVFANGVGA
+988 LVFASGAGA
-997 NGNIS
+997 NGDKA

-1012 VGTIALLL
+1012 VGTIALL
-1020 VTPVLTIVFM
+1020 VFTPVFSIVFL

-1035 MFPHKR
+1035 MFPHWR
-1041 EPEEEELS
+1041 EKKEDTE

>member
-14 GVISVAV
+14 GVISVAI
-21 LIIGLIALSQL
+21 LIIGLIALGQL

-37 PDIAPPTVTVFANY
+37 PDIAPPTVTVMANY
-51 AGASAETVMKSAV
+51 SGASAETVMKSV
-64 APLEESIN
+64 VVPLEESIN
-72 GVENMMY
+72 GVENMTY
-79 MTSSATNAGQAS
+79 MTSSATNAGGAS
-91 IRIYFKQ
+91 IRIFFKQ

-135 TGTLMFVALYSP
+135 TGTLMFVSLYSP

-153 NFLTNYL
+153 NFLTNYM
-160 QINLEPKLS
+160 QINLEPRLS

-175 EVNVFGARYS
+175 EVNIFGARYS

-201 PDDIREVLSEQ
+201 PEDISAVLAEQ

-247 MVIKSLPDGR
+247 MVVKSLPDGR
-257 LLRLGEVA
+257 LLRLGDVA
-265 TIELGAQQYNF
+265 RIELGAQQYNF

-287 LMIVQTSGSNANEVI
+287 CMIVQTSGSNANEVI
-302 KKVEKEFKAFEK
+302 KAVQKEFKEFEK
-314 DLPRGMK
+314 DLPKGMK

-333 ASIAEVIKTLFLA
+333 ASIKEVVKTLLIA
-346 ILLVILVVYLFLHD
+346 ILLVILVVYFFLHD
-360 FKATLIPSLSILVSL
+360 LKATLIPTISIIISL

-417 KFDEG
+417 KFDDG
-422 YTSPYRATIDA
+422 YTSPYRATVDA
-433 MKGLTGAIITNTLVF
+433 MKGLTSAIVTNTLVF

-474 VAVGIS
+474 AAVGIS

-489 ALCALLL
+489 ALCAIMLK
-496 RPRADVS
+496 PRS
-503 KGEKAGFSD
+503 KPEDGRDMSFSD
-512 RFHFAWNRVFDR
+512 RFHYSWNRVFER
-524 FKQGYSFVELA
+524 FKDAYSWFELR
-535 LFKHKGWVW
+535 LFHRKWISWV
-544 LLIVGAI
+544 L
-551 GGLAA
+551 LAA
-556 MLLTTKS
+556 AVATLGTLLATTS
-563 SLVPQEDLGSITV
+563 TSLVPQEDLGSITV

-586 EETSRITAEVEEI
+586 EETSRITSEVEEI
-599 IRDIPQLELYART
+599 IKDIPQVELYSRT

-631 LKNWKERKGKED
+631 LKNWDERTKKED
-643 SEAAV
+643 SEKAV
-648 MEEIYRR
+648 MAEIYRR
-655 TASISAAQI
+655 TSHISAAQI

-699 TRDFIAALNQRPE
+699 TRSFIDDLNKREE

-723 YPQFVVDVDAVRCKR
+723 YPQFVVDVDAVLCKR
-738 NGVSPRSVL
+738 NGVSPKSVL

-770 VMIQASPQFRA
+770 VMIQASPEFRA
-781 DEEAFNNI
+781 SPEAFNNI
-789 YVRSNSGEMSPI
+789 YVRSTTGEMSPV
-801 SQYIRLT
+801 SQYIHLT
-808 KVYGSESLSRFNLF
+808 RVYGSESLSRFNLF
-822 PSISV
+822 PSIAV
-827 YGENG
+827 YGESGN
-832 RGHSSGQAIAA
+832 GHSSGEAIDA
-843 ISETARTAL
+843 IRQTSRTSL

-872 TTVIVF
+872 TTIIVF

-892 YESVTI
+892 YESVTV
-898 PLAIILSVPFGLLGS
+898 PLAIILSVPFGLAGS
-913 FLFARAWGLDNNI
+913 FLFAKMWGIDNNI

-941 TAVLLTEYATLARK
+941 TAVLLTEYATQARRS
-955 KGASITQSAMSA
+955 GMSITQAGMSA
-967 ARDRLRPILM
+967 AKDRLRPILM

-988 LVFANGVGA
+988 LVFASGAGA
-997 NGNIS
+997 NGDKA

-1012 VGTIALLL
+1012 VGTIALL
-1020 VTPVLTIVFM
+1020 VFTPVFSIVFL

-1035 MFPHKR
+1035 MFPHWR
-1041 EPEEEELS
+1041 EKKEDTE

>member
-14 GVISVAV
+14 GVISVAI

-37 PDIAPPTVTVFANY
+37 PDIAPPTVTVMANY
-51 AGASAETVMKSAV
+51 SGASAETVMKSV
-64 APLEESIN
+64 VVPLEESIN
-72 GVENMMY
+72 GVENMTY
-79 MTSSATNAGQAS
+79 MTSSATNAGGAS
-91 IRIYFKQ
+91 IRIFFKQ

-135 TGTLMFVALYSP
+135 TGTLMFVSLYSP
-147 DDSFAS
+147 DDSFAA
-153 NFLTNYL
+153 NFLTNYM
-160 QINLEPKLS
+160 QINLEPRLS

-175 EVNVFGARYS
+175 EVNIFGARYS

-201 PDDIREVLSEQ
+201 PEDISAVLAEQ

-247 MVIKSLPDGR
+247 MVVKSLPDGR
-257 LLRLGEVA
+257 LLRLGDVA
-265 TIELGAQQYNF
+265 RIELGAQQYNF

-287 LMIVQTSGSNANEVI
+287 CMIVQTSGSNANEVI
-302 KKVEKEFKAFEK
+302 KAVQKEFKEFEK
-314 DLPRGMK
+314 DLPKGMK

-333 ASIAEVIKTLFLA
+333 ASIKEVVKTLLIA
-346 ILLVILVVYLFLHD
+346 ILLVILVVYFFLHD
-360 FKATLIPSLSILVSL
+360 LKATLIPTISIIVSL

-417 KFDEG
+417 KFDDG
-422 YTSPYRATIDA
+422 YTSPYRATVDA
-433 MKGLTGAIITNTLVF
+433 MKGLTSAIVTNTLVF

-474 VAVGIS
+474 AAVGIS

-489 ALCALLL
+489 ALCAIMLK
-496 RPRADVS
+496 PRS
-503 KGEKAGFSD
+503 KPEDGRDMSFSD
-512 RFHFAWNRVFDR
+512 RFHYSWNRVFER
-524 FKQGYSFVELA
+524 FKDAYSWFELK
-535 LFKHKGWVW
+535 LFHRKWISWV
-544 LLIVGAI
+544 L
-551 GGLAA
+551 LAA
-556 MLLTTKS
+556 AVATLGTLLATTS
-563 SLVPQEDLGSITV
+563 TSLVPQEDLGSITV

-586 EETSRITAEVEEI
+586 EETSRITSEVEEI
-599 IRDIPQLELYART
+599 IKDIPQVELYSRT

-631 LKNWKERKGKED
+631 LKNWDERTKKED
-643 SEAAV
+643 SEKAV
-648 MEEIYRR
+648 MAEIYRR
-655 TASISAAQI
+655 TSHISAAQI

-699 TRDFIAALNQRPE
+699 TRSFIDDLNKREE

-723 YPQFVVDVDAVRCKR
+723 YPQFVVDVDAVLCKR
-738 NGVSPRSVL
+738 NGVSPKSVL

-770 VMIQASPQFRA
+770 VMIQASPEFRA
-781 DEEAFNNI
+781 SPEAFNNI
-789 YVRSNSGEMSPI
+789 YVRSTTGEMSPV
-801 SQYIRLT
+801 SQYIHLT
-808 KVYGSESLSRFNLF
+808 RVYGSESLSRFNLF
-822 PSISV
+822 PSIAV
-827 YGENG
+827 YGESGN
-832 RGHSSGQAIAA
+832 GHSSGEAIDA
-843 ISETARTAL
+843 IRQTSRTSL

-862 MSREEAESGN
+862 MSREEADSGN
-872 TTVIVF
+872 TTIIVF

-892 YESVTI
+892 YESVTV
-898 PLAIILSVPFGLLGS
+898 PLAIILSVPFGLAGS
-913 FLFARAWGLDNNI
+913 FLFAKMWGIDNNI

-941 TAVLLTEYATLARK
+941 TAVLLTEYATQARRN
-955 KGASITQSAMSA
+955 GMSITQAGMSA
-967 ARDRLRPILM
+967 AKDRLRPILM

-988 LVFANGVGA
+988 LVFASGAGA
-997 NGNIS
+997 NGDRA

-1012 VGTIALLL
+1012 VGTIALL
-1020 VTPVLTIVFM
+1020 VFTPIFSIVFL

-1035 MFPHKR
+1035 MFPHWR
-1041 EPEEEELS
+1041 EKKEDTE

>member
-14 GVISVAV
+14 GVISVAI
-21 LIIGLIALSQL
+21 LIIGLIALGQL

-37 PDIAPPTVTVFANY
+37 PDIAPPTVTVMANY
-51 AGASAETVMKSAV
+51 SGASAETVMKSV
-64 APLEESIN
+64 VVPLEESIN
-72 GVENMMY
+72 GVENMTY
-79 MTSSATNAGQAS
+79 MTSSATNAGGAS
-91 IRIYFKQ
+91 IRIFFKQ

-135 TGTLMFVALYSP
+135 TGTLMFVSLYSP
-147 DDSFAS
+147 DDSFAA
-153 NFLTNYL
+153 NFLTNYM
-160 QINLEPKLS
+160 QINLEPRLS

-175 EVNVFGARYS
+175 EVNIFGARYS

-201 PDDIREVLSEQ
+201 PEDISAVLAEQ

-247 MVIKSLPDGR
+247 MVVKSLPDGR
-257 LLRLGEVA
+257 LLRLGDVA
-265 TIELGAQQYNF
+265 RIELGAQQYNF

-287 LMIVQTSGSNANEVI
+287 CMIVQTSGSNANEVI
-302 KKVEKEFKAFEK
+302 KAVQKEFKEFEK
-314 DLPRGMK
+314 DLPKGMK

-333 ASIAEVIKTLFLA
+333 ASIKEVVKTLLIA
-346 ILLVILVVYLFLHD
+346 ILLVILVVYFFLHD
-360 FKATLIPSLSILVSL
+360 LKATLIPTISIIVSL

-417 KFDEG
+417 KFDDG
-422 YTSPYRATIDA
+422 YTSPYRATVDA
-433 MKGLTGAIITNTLVF
+433 MKGLTSAIVTNTLVF

-474 VAVGIS
+474 AAVGIS

-489 ALCALLL
+489 ALCAIMLK
-496 RPRADVS
+496 PRS
-503 KGEKAGFSD
+503 KPEDGRDMSFSD
-512 RFHFAWNRVFDR
+512 RFHYSWNRVFER
-524 FKQGYSFVELA
+524 FKDAYSWFELR
-535 LFKHKGWVW
+535 LFHRKWISWV
-544 LLIVGAI
+544 L
-551 GGLAA
+551 LAA
-556 MLLTTKS
+556 AVATLGTLLATTS
-563 SLVPQEDLGSITV
+563 TSLVPQEDLGSITV

-586 EETSRITAEVEEI
+586 EETSRITSEVEEI
-599 IRDIPQLELYART
+599 IKDIPQVELYSRT

-631 LKNWKERKGKED
+631 LKNWDERTKKED
-643 SEAAV
+643 SEKAV
-648 MEEIYRR
+648 MAEIYRR
-655 TASISAAQI
+655 TSHISAAQI

-699 TRDFIAALNQRPE
+699 TRSFIDDLNKREE

-723 YPQFVVDVDAVRCKR
+723 YPQFVVDVDAVLCKR
-738 NGVSPRSVL
+738 NGVSPKSVL

-770 VMIQASPQFRA
+770 VMIQASPEFRA
-781 DEEAFNNI
+781 SSEAFNNI
-789 YVRSNSGEMSPI
+789 YVRSTTGEMSPV
-801 SQYIRLT
+801 SQYIHLT
-808 KVYGSESLSRFNLF
+808 RVYGSESLSRFNLF
-822 PSISV
+822 PSIAV
-827 YGENG
+827 YGESGN
-832 RGHSSGQAIAA
+832 GHSSGEAIDA
-843 ISETARTAL
+843 IRQTSRTSL

-862 MSREEAESGN
+862 MSREEADSGN
-872 TTVIVF
+872 TTIIVF

-892 YESVTI
+892 YESVAV
-898 PLAIILSVPFGLLGS
+898 PLAIILSVPFGLAGS
-913 FLFARAWGLDNNI
+913 FLFAKMWGIDNNI

-941 TAVLLTEYATLARK
+941 TAVLLTEYATQARRS
-955 KGASITQSAMSA
+955 GMSITQAGMSA
-967 ARDRLRPILM
+967 AKDRLRPILM

-988 LVFANGVGA
+988 LVFASGAGA
-997 NGNIS
+997 NGDRA

-1012 VGTIALLL
+1012 VGTIALL
-1020 VTPVLTIVFM
+1020 VFTPVFSIVFL

-1035 MFPHKR
+1035 MFPHWR
-1041 EPEEEELS
+1041 EKKEDTE

>member
-14 GVISVAV
+14 GVISVAI
-21 LIIGLIALSQL
+21 LIIGLIALGQL

-37 PDIAPPTVTVFANY
+37 PDIAPPTVTVMANY
-51 AGASAETVMKSAV
+51 SGASAETVMKSV
-64 APLEESIN
+64 VVPLEESIN
-72 GVENMMY
+72 GVENMTY
-79 MTSSATNAGQAS
+79 MTSSATNAGGAS
-91 IRIYFKQ
+91 IRIFFKQ

-135 TGTLMFVALYSP
+135 TGTLMFVSLYSP
-147 DDSFAS
+147 DDSFAA
-153 NFLTNYL
+153 NFLTNYM
-160 QINLEPKLS
+160 QINLEPRLS

-175 EVNVFGARYS
+175 EVNIFGARYS

-201 PDDIREVLSEQ
+201 PEDISAVLAEQ

-247 MVIKSLPDGR
+247 MVVKSLPDGR
-257 LLRLGEVA
+257 LLRLGDVA
-265 TIELGAQQYNF
+265 RIELGAQQYNF

-287 LMIVQTSGSNANEVI
+287 CMIVQTSGSNANEVI
-302 KKVEKEFKAFEK
+302 KAVQKEFKEFEK
-314 DLPRGMK
+314 DLPKGMK

-333 ASIAEVIKTLFLA
+333 ASIKEVVKTLLIA
-346 ILLVILVVYLFLHD
+346 ILLVILVVYFFLHD
-360 FKATLIPSLSILVSL
+360 LKATLIPTISIIVSL

-417 KFDEG
+417 RFDDG
-422 YTSPYRATIDA
+422 YTSPYRATVDA
-433 MKGLTGAIITNTLVF
+433 MKGLTSAIVTNTLVF

-474 VAVGIS
+474 AAVGIS

-489 ALCALLL
+489 ALCAIMLK
-496 RPRADVS
+496 PRS
-503 KGEKAGFSD
+503 KPEDGTKMSFSD
-512 RFHFAWNRVFDR
+512 RFHYSWNRVFGR
-524 FKQGYSFVELA
+524 FKDAYSWFELR
-535 LFKHKGWVW
+535 LFHRKWISWV
-544 LLIVGAI
+544 LLVAAVA
-551 GGLAA
+551 GLGT
-556 MLLTTKS
+556 LLATTS
-563 SLVPQEDLGSITV
+563 TSLVPQEDLGSITV

-586 EETSRITAEVEEI
+586 EETSRITSEVEEI
-599 IRDIPQLELYART
+599 IKDIPQVELYSRT

-631 LKNWKERKGKED
+631 LKNWDERTKKED
-643 SEAAV
+643 SEKAV
-648 MEEIYRR
+648 MAEIYRR
-655 TASISAAQI
+655 TSHISAAQI

-699 TRDFIAALNQRPE
+699 TRSFIDDLNKREE

-723 YPQFVVDVDAVRCKR
+723 YPQFVVDVDAVLCKR

-770 VMIQASPQFRA
+770 VMIQASPEFRA
-781 DEEAFNNI
+781 SPEAFNNI
-789 YVRSNSGEMSPI
+789 YVRSTTGEMSPV
-801 SQYIRLT
+801 SQYIHLT
-808 KVYGSESLSRFNLF
+808 RVYGSESLSRFNLF
-822 PSISV
+822 PSIAV
-827 YGENG
+827 YGESGN
-832 RGHSSGQAIAA
+832 GHSSGEAIDA
-843 ISETARTAL
+843 IRQTSRTSL

-862 MSREEAESGN
+862 MSREEADSGN
-872 TTVIVF
+872 TTIIVF

-892 YESVTI
+892 YESVAV
-898 PLAIILSVPFGLLGS
+898 PLAIILSVPFGLAGS
-913 FLFARAWGLDNNI
+913 FLFAKMWGIDNNI

-941 TAVLLTEYATLARK
+941 TAVLLTEYATQARRS
-955 KGASITQSAMSA
+955 GMSITQAGMSA
-967 ARDRLRPILM
+967 AKDRLRPILM

-988 LVFANGVGA
+988 LVFASGAGA
-997 NGNIS
+997 NGDKA

-1012 VGTIALLL
+1012 VGTIALL
-1020 VTPVLTIVFM
+1020 VFTPVFSIVFL

-1035 MFPHKR
+1035 MFPHWR
-1041 EPEEEELS
+1041 EKKEDTE

>member
-1 MNVKTFIDRPILS
+1 
-14 GVISVAV
+14 
-21 LIIGLIALSQL
+21 
-32 PLEQY
+32 
-37 PDIAPPTVTVFANY
+37 
-51 AGASAETVMKSAV
+51 
-64 APLEESIN
+64 
-72 GVENMMY
+72 
-79 MTSSATNAGQAS
+79 
-91 IRIYFKQ
+91 
-98 GTDPDMSV
+98 
-106 VNVQNRVGEAQRLLP
+106 
-121 AEVVQSGVTVRKMQ
+121 
-135 TGTLMFVALYSP
+135 
-147 DDSFAS
+147 
-153 NFLTNYL
+153 
-160 QINLEPKLS
+160 
-169 RIPGVG
+169 
-175 EVNVFGARYS
+175 

-201 PDDIREVLSEQ
+201 PSDISEVLAEQ

-230 YTLKYRGRYEKE
+230 YTLKYRGRYERE
-242 EDFEN
+242 EDFAN
-247 MVIKSLPDGR
+247 MVVKSLPDGR
-257 LLRLGEVA
+257 LLRLGDVA

-417 KFDEG
+417 KFDDG
-422 YTSPYRATIDA
+422 YTSPYRATVDA
-433 MKGLTGAIITNTLVF
+433 MKGLTSAIVTNTLVF

-474 VAVGIS
+474 AAVGIS

-489 ALCALLL
+489 ALCAIMLK
-496 RPRADVS
+496 PRS
-503 KGEKAGFSD
+503 KPEDGRDMSFSD
-512 RFHFAWNRVFDR
+512 RFHYSWNRVFER
-524 FKQGYSFVELA
+524 FKDAYSWFELR
-535 LFKHKGWVW
+535 LFHRKWISWV
-544 LLIVGAI
+544 L
-551 GGLAA
+551 LAA
-556 MLLTTKS
+556 AVATLGTLLATTS
-563 SLVPQEDLGSITV
+563 TSLVPQEDLGSITV

-586 EETSRITAEVEEI
+586 EETSRITSEVEEI
-599 IRDIPQLELYART
+599 IKDIPQVELYSRT

-631 LKNWKERKGKED
+631 LKNWDERTKKED
-643 SEAAV
+643 SEKAV
-648 MEEIYRR
+648 MAEIYRR
-655 TASISAAQI
+655 TSHISAAQI

-699 TRDFIAALNQRPE
+699 TRSFIDDLNKREE

-723 YPQFVVDVDAVRCKR
+723 YPQFVVDVDAVLCKR
-738 NGVSPRSVL
+738 NGVSPKSVL

-770 VMIQASPQFRA
+770 VMIQASPEFRA
-781 DEEAFNNI
+781 SPEAFNNI
-789 YVRSNSGEMSPI
+789 YVRSTTGEMSPV
-801 SQYIRLT
+801 SQYIHLT
-808 KVYGSESLSRFNLF
+808 RVYGSESLSRFNLF
-822 PSISV
+822 PSIAV
-827 YGENG
+827 YGESGN
-832 RGHSSGQAIAA
+832 GHSSGEAIDA
-843 ISETARTAL
+843 IRQTSRTSL

-872 TTVIVF
+872 TTIIVF

-892 YESVTI
+892 YESVTV
-898 PLAIILSVPFGLLGS
+898 PLAIILSVPFGLAGS
-913 FLFARAWGLDNNI
+913 FLFAKMWGIDNNI

-941 TAVLLTEYATLARK
+941 TAVLLTEYATQARRS
-955 KGASITQSAMSA
+955 GMSITQAGMSA
-967 ARDRLRPILM
+967 AKDRLRPILM

-988 LVFANGVGA
+988 LVFASGAGA
-997 NGNIS
+997 NGDRA

-1012 VGTIALLL
+1012 VGTIALL
-1020 VTPVLTIVFM
+1020 VFTPVFSIVFL

-1035 MFPHKR
+1035 MFPHWR
-1041 EPEEEELS
+1041 EKKEDTE

>member
-14 GVISVAV
+14 GVISVAI

-37 PDIAPPTVTVFANY
+37 PDIAPPTVTVMANY
-51 AGASAETVMKSAV
+51 SGASAETVMKSV
-64 APLEESIN
+64 VVPLEESIN
-72 GVENMMY
+72 GVENMTY
-79 MTSSATNAGQAS
+79 MTSSATNAGGAS
-91 IRIYFKQ
+91 IRIFFKQ

-135 TGTLMFVALYSP
+135 TGTLMFVSLYSP
-147 DDSFAS
+147 DDSFAA
-153 NFLTNYL
+153 NFLTNYM
-160 QINLEPKLS
+160 QINLEPRLS

-175 EVNVFGARYS
+175 EVNIFGARYS

-201 PDDIREVLSEQ
+201 PEDISAVLAEQ

-247 MVIKSLPDGR
+247 MVVKSLPDGR
-257 LLRLGEVA
+257 LLRLGDVA
-265 TIELGAQQYNF
+265 RIELGAQQYNF

-287 LMIVQTSGSNANEVI
+287 CMIVQTSGSNANEVI
-302 KKVEKEFKAFEK
+302 KAVQKEFKEFEK
-314 DLPRGMK
+314 DLPKGMK

-333 ASIAEVIKTLFLA
+333 ASIKEVVKTLLIA
-346 ILLVILVVYLFLHD
+346 ILLVILVVYFFLHD
-360 FKATLIPSLSILVSL
+360 LKATLIPTISIIVSL

-417 KFDEG
+417 KFDDG
-422 YTSPYRATIDA
+422 YTSPYRATVDA
-433 MKGLTGAIITNTLVF
+433 MKGLTSAIVTNTLVF

-474 VAVGIS
+474 AAVGIS

-489 ALCALLL
+489 ALCAIMLK
-496 RPRADVS
+496 PRS
-503 KGEKAGFSD
+503 KLEDGRDMSFSD
-512 RFHFAWNRVFDR
+512 RFHYSWNRVFGR
-524 FKQGYSFVELA
+524 FKDAYSWFELR
-535 LFKHKGWVW
+535 LFHRKWISWV
-544 LLIVGAI
+544 L
-551 GGLAA
+551 LAA
-556 MLLTTKS
+556 AVATLGTLLATTS
-563 SLVPQEDLGSITV
+563 TSLVPQEDLGSITV

-586 EETSRITAEVEEI
+586 EETSRITSEVEEI
-599 IRDIPQLELYART
+599 IKDIPQVELYSRT

-631 LKNWKERKGKED
+631 LKNWDERTKKED
-643 SEAAV
+643 SEKAV
-648 MEEIYRR
+648 MAEIYRR
-655 TASISAAQI
+655 TSHISAALI

-699 TRDFIAALNQRPE
+699 TRSFIDDLNKREE

-723 YPQFVVDVDAVRCKR
+723 YPQFVVDVDAVLCKR
-738 NGVSPRSVL
+738 NGVSPKSVL

-770 VMIQASPQFRA
+770 VMIQASPEFRA
-781 DEEAFNNI
+781 SPEAFNNI
-789 YVRSNSGEMSPI
+789 YVRSTTGEMSPV
-801 SQYIRLT
+801 SQYIHLT
-808 KVYGSESLSRFNLF
+808 RVYGSESLSRFNLF
-822 PSISV
+822 PSIAV
-827 YGENG
+827 YGESGN
-832 RGHSSGQAIAA
+832 GHSSGEAIDA
-843 ISETARTAL
+843 IRQTSRTSL

-862 MSREEAESGN
+862 MSREEADSGN
-872 TTVIVF
+872 TTIIVF

-892 YESVTI
+892 YESLTV
-898 PLAIILSVPFGLLGS
+898 PLAIILSVPFGLAGS
-913 FLFARAWGLDNNI
+913 FLFAKMWGIDNNI

-941 TAVLLTEYATLARK
+941 TAVLLTEYATQARRS
-955 KGASITQSAMSA
+955 GMSITQAGMSA
-967 ARDRLRPILM
+967 AKDRLRPILM

-988 LVFANGVGA
+988 LVFASGAGA
-997 NGNIS
+997 NGDKA

-1012 VGTIALLL
+1012 VGTIALL
-1020 VTPVLTIVFM
+1020 VFTPVFSIVFL

-1035 MFPHKR
+1035 MFPHWR
-1041 EPEEEELS
+1041 EKKEDTE

>member
-14 GVISVAV
+14 GVISVAI

-37 PDIAPPTVTVFANY
+37 PDIAPPTVTVMANY
-51 AGASAETVMKSAV
+51 SGASAETVMKSV
-64 APLEESIN
+64 VVPLEESIN
-72 GVENMMY
+72 GVENMTY
-79 MTSSATNAGQAS
+79 MTSSATNAGGAS
-91 IRIYFKQ
+91 IRIFFKQ

-135 TGTLMFVALYSP
+135 TGTLMFVSLYSP
-147 DDSFAS
+147 DDSFAA
-153 NFLTNYL
+153 NFLTNYM
-160 QINLEPKLS
+160 QINLEPRLS

-175 EVNVFGARYS
+175 EVNIFGARYS

-201 PDDIREVLSEQ
+201 PEDISAVLAEQ

-247 MVIKSLPDGR
+247 MVVKSLPDGR
-257 LLRLGEVA
+257 LLRLGDVA
-265 TIELGAQQYNF
+265 RIELGAQQYNF

-287 LMIVQTSGSNANEVI
+287 CMIVQTSGSNANEVI
-302 KKVEKEFKAFEK
+302 KAVQKEFKEFEK
-314 DLPRGMK
+314 DLPKGMK

-333 ASIAEVIKTLFLA
+333 ASIKEVVKTLLIA
-346 ILLVILVVYLFLHD
+346 ILLVILVVYFFLHD
-360 FKATLIPSLSILVSL
+360 LKATMIPTISIIVSL

-417 KFDEG
+417 KFDDG
-422 YTSPYRATIDA
+422 YTSPYRATVDA
-433 MKGLTGAIITNTLVF
+433 MKGLTSAIVTNTLVF

-474 VAVGIS
+474 AAVGIS

-489 ALCALLL
+489 ALCAIMLK
-496 RPRADVS
+496 PRS
-503 KGEKAGFSD
+503 KPEDGRDMSFSD
-512 RFHFAWNRVFDR
+512 RFHYSWNRVFER
-524 FKQGYSFVELA
+524 FKDAYSWFELR
-535 LFKHKGWVW
+535 LFHRKWISWV
-544 LLIVGAI
+544 L
-551 GGLAA
+551 LAA
-556 MLLTTKS
+556 AVATLGTLLATTS
-563 SLVPQEDLGSITV
+563 TSLVPQEDLGSITV

-586 EETSRITAEVEEI
+586 EETSRITSEVEEI
-599 IRDIPQLELYART
+599 IKDIPQVELYSRT

-631 LKNWKERKGKED
+631 LKNWDERTKKED
-643 SEAAV
+643 SEKAV
-648 MEEIYRR
+648 MAEIYRR
-655 TASISAAQI
+655 TSHISAAQI

-673 GYGSGSGFEL
+673 GYGSESGFEL

-699 TRDFIAALNQRPE
+699 TRSFIDDLNKREE

-723 YPQFVVDVDAVRCKR
+723 YPQFVVDVDAVLCKR
-738 NGVSPRSVL
+738 NGVSPKSVL

-770 VMIQASPQFRA
+770 VMIQASPEFRA
-781 DEEAFNNI
+781 SPEAFNNI
-789 YVRSNSGEMSPI
+789 YVRSTTGEMSPV
-801 SQYIRLT
+801 SQYIHLT
-808 KVYGSESLSRFNLF
+808 RVYGSESLSRFNLF
-822 PSISV
+822 PSIAV
-827 YGENG
+827 YGESGN
-832 RGHSSGQAIAA
+832 GHSSGEAIDA
-843 ISETARTAL
+843 IRQTSRTSL

-862 MSREEAESGN
+862 MSREEADSGN
-872 TTVIVF
+872 TTIIVF

-892 YESVTI
+892 YESVTV
-898 PLAIILSVPFGLLGS
+898 PLAIILSVPFGLAGS
-913 FLFARAWGLDNNI
+913 FLFAKMWGIDNNI

-941 TAVLLTEYATLARK
+941 TAVLLTEYATQARRS
-955 KGASITQSAMSA
+955 GMSITQAGMSA
-967 ARDRLRPILM
+967 AKDRLRPILM

-988 LVFANGVGA
+988 LVFASGAGA
-997 NGNIS
+997 NGDKA

-1012 VGTIALLL
+1012 VGTIALL
-1020 VTPVLTIVFM
+1020 VFTPVFSIVFL

-1035 MFPHKR
+1035 MFPHWR
-1041 EPEEEELS
+1041 EKKEDTE

>member
-14 GVISVAV
+14 GVISVAI
-21 LIIGLIALSQL
+21 LIIGLIALGQL

-37 PDIAPPTVTVFANY
+37 PDIAPPTVTVMANY
-51 AGASAETVMKSAV
+51 SGASAETVMKSV
-64 APLEESIN
+64 VVPLEESIN
-72 GVENMMY
+72 GVENMTY
-79 MTSSATNAGQAS
+79 MTSSATNAGGAS
-91 IRIYFKQ
+91 IRIFFKQ

-135 TGTLMFVALYSP
+135 TGTLMFVSLYSP
-147 DDSFAS
+147 DDSFAA
-153 NFLTNYL
+153 NFLTNYM
-160 QINLEPKLS
+160 QINLEPRLS

-175 EVNVFGARYS
+175 EVNIFGARYS

-201 PDDIREVLSEQ
+201 PEDISAVLAEQ

-247 MVIKSLPDGR
+247 MVVKSLPDGR
-257 LLRLGEVA
+257 LLRLGDVA
-265 TIELGAQQYNF
+265 RIELGAQQYNF

-287 LMIVQTSGSNANEVI
+287 CMIVQTSGSNANEVI
-302 KKVEKEFKAFEK
+302 KAVQKEFKEFEK
-314 DLPRGMK
+314 DLPKGMK

-333 ASIAEVIKTLFLA
+333 ASIKEVVKTLLIA
-346 ILLVILVVYLFLHD
+346 ILLVILVVYFFLHD
-360 FKATLIPSLSILVSL
+360 LKATLIPTISIIVSL

-417 KFDEG
+417 KFDDG
-422 YTSPYRATIDA
+422 YTSPYRATVDA
-433 MKGLTGAIITNTLVF
+433 MKGLTSAIVTNTLVF

-474 VAVGIS
+474 AAVGIS

-489 ALCALLL
+489 ALCAIMLK
-496 RPRADVS
+496 PRS
-503 KGEKAGFSD
+503 KPEDGRDMSFSD
-512 RFHFAWNRVFDR
+512 RFHYSWNRVFER
-524 FKQGYSFVELA
+524 FKDAYSWFELK
-535 LFKHKGWVW
+535 LFHRKWISWV
-544 LLIVGAI
+544 L
-551 GGLAA
+551 LAA
-556 MLLTTKS
+556 AVATLGTLLATTS
-563 SLVPQEDLGSITV
+563 TSLVPQEDLGSITV

-586 EETSRITAEVEEI
+586 EETSRITSEVEEI
-599 IRDIPQLELYART
+599 IKDIPQVELYSRT

-631 LKNWKERKGKED
+631 LKNWDERTKKED
-643 SEAAV
+643 SEKAV
-648 MEEIYRR
+648 MAEIYRR
-655 TASISAAQI
+655 TSHISAAQI

-699 TRDFIAALNQRPE
+699 TRSFIDDLNKREE

-723 YPQFVVDVDAVRCKR
+723 YPQFVVDVDAVLCKR
-738 NGVSPRSVL
+738 NGVSPKSVL

-770 VMIQASPQFRA
+770 VMIQASPEFRA
-781 DEEAFNNI
+781 SPEAFNNI
-789 YVRSNSGEMSPI
+789 YVRSTTGEMSPV
-801 SQYIRLT
+801 SQYIHLT
-808 KVYGSESLSRFNLF
+808 RVYGSESLSRFNLF
-822 PSISV
+822 PSIAV
-827 YGENG
+827 YGESGN
-832 RGHSSGQAIAA
+832 GHSSGEAIDA
-843 ISETARTAL
+843 IRQTSRTSL

-862 MSREEAESGN
+862 MSREEADSGN
-872 TTVIVF
+872 TTIIVF

-892 YESVTI
+892 YESVTV
-898 PLAIILSVPFGLLGS
+898 PLAIILSVPFGLAGS
-913 FLFARAWGLDNNI
+913 FLFAKMWGIDNNI

-941 TAVLLTEYATLARK
+941 TAVLLTEYATQARRS
-955 KGASITQSAMSA
+955 GMSITQAGMSA
-967 ARDRLRPILM
+967 AKDRLRPILM

-988 LVFANGVGA
+988 LVFASGAGA
-997 NGNIS
+997 NGDKA

-1012 VGTIALLL
+1012 VGTIALL
-1020 VTPVLTIVFM
+1020 VFTPVFSIVFL

-1035 MFPHKR
+1035 MFPHWR
-1041 EPEEEELS
+1041 EKKEDTE

>member
-14 GVISVAV
+14 GVISVAI
-21 LIIGLIALSQL
+21 LIIGLIALGQL

-37 PDIAPPTVTVFANY
+37 PDIAPPTVTVMANY
-51 AGASAETVMKSAV
+51 SGASAETVMKSV
-64 APLEESIN
+64 VVPLEESIN
-72 GVENMMY
+72 GVENMTY
-79 MTSSATNAGQAS
+79 MTSSATNAGGAS
-91 IRIYFKQ
+91 IRIFFKQ

-135 TGTLMFVALYSP
+135 TGTLMFVSLYSP
-147 DDSFAS
+147 DDSFAA
-153 NFLTNYL
+153 NFLTNYM
-160 QINLEPKLS
+160 QINLEPRLS

-175 EVNVFGARYS
+175 EVNIFGARYS

-201 PDDIREVLSEQ
+201 PEDISAVLAEQ

-247 MVIKSLPDGR
+247 MVVKSLPDGR
-257 LLRLGEVA
+257 LLRLGDVA
-265 TIELGAQQYNF
+265 RIELGAQQYNF

-287 LMIVQTSGSNANEVI
+287 CMIVQTSGSNANEVI
-302 KKVEKEFKAFEK
+302 KAVQKEFKEFEK
-314 DLPRGMK
+314 DLPKGMK

-333 ASIAEVIKTLFLA
+333 ASIKEVVKTLLIA
-346 ILLVILVVYLFLHD
+346 ILLVILVVYFFLHD
-360 FKATLIPSLSILVSL
+360 LKATMIPTISIIVSL

-417 KFDEG
+417 KFDDG
-422 YTSPYRATIDA
+422 YTSPYRATVDA
-433 MKGLTGAIITNTLVF
+433 MKGLTSAIVTNTLVF

-474 VAVGIS
+474 AAVGIS

-489 ALCALLL
+489 ALCAIMLK
-496 RPRADVS
+496 PRS
-503 KGEKAGFSD
+503 KPEDGTKMSFSD
-512 RFHFAWNRVFDR
+512 RFHYSWNRVFER
-524 FKQGYSFVELA
+524 FKDAYSWFELR
-535 LFKHKGWVW
+535 LFHRKWISWV
-544 LLIVGAI
+544 L
-551 GGLAA
+551 LAA
-556 MLLTTKS
+556 AVATLGTLLATTS
-563 SLVPQEDLGSITV
+563 TSLVPQEDLGSITV

-586 EETSRITAEVEEI
+586 EETSRITSEVEEI
-599 IRDIPQLELYART
+599 IKDIPQVELYSRT

-631 LKNWKERKGKED
+631 LKNWDERTKKED
-643 SEAAV
+643 SEKAV
-648 MEEIYRR
+648 MAEIYRR
-655 TASISAAQI
+655 TSHISAAQI

-699 TRDFIAALNQRPE
+699 TRSFIDDLNKREE

-723 YPQFVVDVDAVRCKR
+723 YPQFVVDVDAVLCKR
-738 NGVSPRSVL
+738 NGVSPKSVL

-770 VMIQASPQFRA
+770 VMIQASPEFRA
-781 DEEAFNNI
+781 SPEAFNNI
-789 YVRSNSGEMSPI
+789 YVRSTTGEMSPV
-801 SQYIRLT
+801 SQYIHLT
-808 KVYGSESLSRFNLF
+808 RVYGSESLSRFNLF
-822 PSISV
+822 PSIAV
-827 YGENG
+827 YGESGN
-832 RGHSSGQAIAA
+832 GHSSGEAIDA
-843 ISETARTAL
+843 IRQTSRTSL

-872 TTVIVF
+872 TTIIVF

-892 YESVTI
+892 YESVTV
-898 PLAIILSVPFGLLGS
+898 PLAIILSVPFGLAGS
-913 FLFARAWGLDNNI
+913 FLFAKMWGIDNNI

-941 TAVLLTEYATLARK
+941 TAVLLTEYATQARRS
-955 KGASITQSAMSA
+955 GMSITQAGMSA
-967 ARDRLRPILM
+967 AKDRLRPILM

-988 LVFANGVGA
+988 LVFASGAGA
-997 NGNIS
+997 NGDRA

-1012 VGTIALLL
+1012 VGTIALL
-1020 VTPVLTIVFM
+1020 VFTPVFSIMFL

-1035 MFPHKR
+1035 MFPHWR
-1041 EPEEEELS
+1041 EKKEDTE

>member
-14 GVISVAV
+14 SVISVAV
-21 LIIGLIALSQL
+21 LIIGLICLSRL

-37 PDIAPPTVTVFANY
+37 PDIAPPTVTVMANY
-51 AGASAETVMKSAV
+51 SGASAETVMKSV
-64 APLEESIN
+64 VVPLEESIN

-79 MTSSATNAGQAS
+79 MTSNATNAGGAS
-91 IRIYFKQ
+91 IRIFFKQ

-135 TGTLMFVALYSP
+135 TSTLMFVSLYSP
-147 DDSFAS
+147 DDSFAA

-160 QINLEPKLS
+160 QINLEPRLS

-201 PDDIREVLSEQ
+201 PSDISEVLAEQ

-242 EDFEN
+242 EDFEK

-257 LLRLGEVA
+257 LLRLGDVA

-287 LMIVQTSGSNANEVI
+287 MMIVQTSGSNANEVI
-302 KKVEKEFKAFEK
+302 KKVQKEFKEFEK

-333 ASIAEVIKTLFLA
+333 ASIAEVIKTLLLA
-346 ILLVILVVYLFLHD
+346 ILLVIIVVYLFLHD
-360 FKATLIPSLSILVSL
+360 FKATLIPSLSIIVSL

-422 YTSPYRATIDA
+422 YTSAYKATIDA
-433 MKGLTGAIITNTLVF
+433 MKDLTSAIVTNTLVF
-448 MAVFIPV
+448 MAVFVPV

-489 ALCALLL
+489 ALSALLL
-496 RPRADVS
+496 KPRAPEGQGAGMSDKFHYAFNKRFDV
-503 KGEKAGFSD
+503 
-512 RFHFAWNRVFDR
+512 
-524 FKQGYSFVELA
+524 FKRGYSFAELN
-535 LFKHKGWVW
+535 LFKNKWLCW
-544 LLIVGAI
+544 LLVAAAI
-551 GGLAA
+551 GSLAY
-556 MLLTTKS
+556 MLMTTKS

-586 EETSRITAEVEEI
+586 EETGKIVSEVEEV
-599 IRDIPQLELYART
+599 IREIPQIELYSRT

-631 LKNWKERKGKED
+631 LKNWSERKGKND
-643 SEAAV
+643 SERAV

-655 TASISAAQI
+655 TSHISAAQI
-664 RLSTRPMIA
+664 RLSTRPMIS
-673 GYGSGSGFEL
+673 GYGSSSGFEL
-683 YVQDKKGGTIE
+683 YVQDKKGGSVE

-699 TRDFIAALNQRPE
+699 TREFIDALNARPE

-723 YPQFVVDVDAVRCKR
+723 YPQYIVDVDAVKCKR
-738 NGVSPRSVL
+738 AGVSPRSVL

-770 VMIQASPQFRA
+770 VMVQASPEFRSSP
-781 DEEAFNNI
+781 ESFNNI
-789 YVRSNSGEMSPI
+789 YVRNSAGEMSPV
-801 SQYIRLT
+801 SQYIKLT

-822 PSISV
+822 PSIAV

-832 RGHSSGQAIAA
+832 QGHSSGQAIAA
-843 ISETARTAL
+843 IEETSRTAL
-852 PEGYG
+852 PEGDG

-862 MSREEAESGN
+862 MSREEAEGGN
-872 TTVIVF
+872 TTVLVF

-898 PLAIILSVPFGLLGS
+898 PLAIILSVPFGLAGS
-913 FLFARAWGLDNNI
+913 FLCAKLWGLDNNI

-941 TAVLLTEYATLARK
+941 TAVLLTEYATIARRE
-955 KGASITQSAMSA
+955 GASITQAAMSA
-967 ARDRLRPILM
+967 AKDRLRPILM

-988 LVFANGVGA
+988 LVFASGVGA

-1012 VGTIALLL
+1012 IGTIALLL
-1020 VTPVLTIVFM
+1020 VTPVLTIIFI
-1030 YLHEK
+1030 YLDEK
-1035 MFPHKR
+1035 MFPGRKNR
-1041 EPEEEELS
+1041 EEELS

>member
-14 GVISVAV
+14 GVISVAI
-21 LIIGLIALSQL
+21 LIIGLIALGQL

-37 PDIAPPTVTVFANY
+37 PDIAPPTVTVMANY
-51 AGASAETVMKSAV
+51 SGASAETVMKSV
-64 APLEESIN
+64 VVPLEESIN
-72 GVENMMY
+72 GVENMTY
-79 MTSSATNAGQAS
+79 MTSSATNAGGAS
-91 IRIYFKQ
+91 IRIFFKQ

-135 TGTLMFVALYSP
+135 TGTLMFVSLYSP
-147 DDSFAS
+147 DDSFAA
-153 NFLTNYL
+153 NFLTNYM
-160 QINLEPKLS
+160 QINLEPRLS

-175 EVNVFGARYS
+175 EVNIFGARYS

-201 PDDIREVLSEQ
+201 PEDISAVLAEQ

-247 MVIKSLPDGR
+247 MVVKSLPDGR
-257 LLRLGEVA
+257 LLRLGDVA
-265 TIELGAQQYNF
+265 RIELGAQQYNF

-287 LMIVQTSGSNANEVI
+287 CMIVQTSGSNANEVI
-302 KKVEKEFKAFEK
+302 KAVQKEFKEFEK
-314 DLPRGMK
+314 DLPKGMK

-333 ASIAEVIKTLFLA
+333 ASIKEVVKTLLIA
-346 ILLVILVVYLFLHD
+346 ILLVILVVYFFLHD
-360 FKATLIPSLSILVSL
+360 LKATLIPTISIIVSL

-417 KFDEG
+417 KFDDG
-422 YTSPYRATIDA
+422 YTSPYRATVDA
-433 MKGLTGAIITNTLVF
+433 MKGLTSAIVTNTLVF

-474 VAVGIS
+474 AAVGIS

-489 ALCALLL
+489 ALCAIMLK
-496 RPRADVS
+496 PRS
-503 KGEKAGFSD
+503 KLEDGRDMSFSD
-512 RFHFAWNRVFDR
+512 RFHYSWNRVFER
-524 FKQGYSFVELA
+524 FKDAYSWFELR
-535 LFKHKGWVW
+535 LFHRKWISWV
-544 LLIVGAI
+544 L
-551 GGLAA
+551 LAA
-556 MLLTTKS
+556 AVATLGTLLATTS
-563 SLVPQEDLGSITV
+563 TSLVPQEDLGSITV

-586 EETSRITAEVEEI
+586 EETSRITSEVEEI
-599 IRDIPQLELYART
+599 IKDIPQVELYSRT

-631 LKNWKERKGKED
+631 LKNWDERTKKED
-643 SEAAV
+643 SEKAV
-648 MEEIYRR
+648 MAEIYRR
-655 TASISAAQI
+655 TSHISAAQI

-694 DLLKY
+694 DLLRY
-699 TRDFIAALNQRPE
+699 TRSFIDDLNKREE

-723 YPQFVVDVDAVRCKR
+723 YPQFVVDVDAVLCKR
-738 NGVSPRSVL
+738 NGVSPKSVL

-770 VMIQASPQFRA
+770 VMIQASPEFRA
-781 DEEAFNNI
+781 SPEAFNNI
-789 YVRSNSGEMSPI
+789 YVRSTTGEMSPV
-801 SQYIRLT
+801 SQYIHLT
-808 KVYGSESLSRFNLF
+808 RVYGSESLSRFNLF
-822 PSISV
+822 PSIAV
-827 YGENG
+827 YGESGN
-832 RGHSSGQAIAA
+832 GHSSGEAIDA
-843 ISETARTAL
+843 IRQTSRTSL

-862 MSREEAESGN
+862 MSREEADSGN
-872 TTVIVF
+872 TTIIVF

-892 YESVTI
+892 YESVTV
-898 PLAIILSVPFGLLGS
+898 PLAIILSVPFGLAGS
-913 FLFARAWGLDNNI
+913 FLFAKMWGIDNNI

-941 TAVLLTEYATLARK
+941 TAVLLTEYATQARRS
-955 KGASITQSAMSA
+955 GMSITQAGMSA
-967 ARDRLRPILM
+967 AKDRLRPILM

-988 LVFANGVGA
+988 LVFASGAGA
-997 NGNIS
+997 NGDRA

-1012 VGTIALLL
+1012 VGTIALL
-1020 VTPVLTIVFM
+1020 VFTPVFSIVFL

-1035 MFPHKR
+1035 MFPHWR
-1041 EPEEEELS
+1041 EKKEDTE

>member
-1 MNVKTFIDRPILS
+1 M
-14 GVISVAV
+14 
-21 LIIGLIALSQL
+21 
-32 PLEQY
+32 
-37 PDIAPPTVTVFANY
+37 ANY
-51 AGASAETVMKSAV
+51 SGASAETVMKSV
-64 APLEESIN
+64 VVPLEESIN

-79 MTSSATNAGQAS
+79 MTSNATNAGGAS
-91 IRIYFKQ
+91 IRIFFKQ

-135 TGTLMFVALYSP
+135 TSTLMFVSLYSP
-147 DDSFAS
+147 DDSFAA

-160 QINLEPKLS
+160 QINLEPRLS

-201 PDDIREVLSEQ
+201 PSDISEVLAEQ

-242 EDFEN
+242 EDFEK

-257 LLRLGEVA
+257 LLRLGDVA

-287 LMIVQTSGSNANEVI
+287 MMIVQTSGSNANEVI
-302 KKVEKEFKAFEK
+302 KNVQKEFKEFEK

-333 ASIAEVIKTLFLA
+333 ASIAEVIKTLLLA
-346 ILLVILVVYLFLHD
+346 ILLVIIVVYLFLHD
-360 FKATLIPSLSILVSL
+360 FKATLIPSLSIIVSL

-422 YTSPYRATIDA
+422 YTSAYKATIDA
-433 MKGLTGAIITNTLVF
+433 MKDLTSAIVTNTLVF
-448 MAVFIPV
+448 MAVFVPV

-489 ALCALLL
+489 ALSALLL
-496 RPRADVS
+496 KPRAPEGQGAGMSDKFHYAFNKRFDV
-503 KGEKAGFSD
+503 
-512 RFHFAWNRVFDR
+512 
-524 FKQGYSFVELA
+524 FKRGYSFAELN
-535 LFKHKGWVW
+535 LFKNKWLCW
-544 LLIVGAI
+544 LLVAAAI
-551 GGLAA
+551 GSLAY
-556 MLLTTKS
+556 MLMTTKS

-586 EETSRITAEVEEI
+586 EETGKIVSEVEEV
-599 IRDIPQLELYART
+599 IREIPQIELYSRT

-631 LKNWKERKGKED
+631 LKNWSERKGKND
-643 SEAAV
+643 SERAV

-655 TASISAAQI
+655 TSHISAAQI
-664 RLSTRPMIA
+664 RLSTRPMIS
-673 GYGSGSGFEL
+673 GYGSSSGFEL
-683 YVQDKKGGTIE
+683 YVQDKKGGSVE

-699 TRDFIAALNQRPE
+699 TREFIDALNARPE

-723 YPQFVVDVDAVRCKR
+723 YPQYIVDVDAVKCKR
-738 NGVSPRSVL
+738 AGVSPRSVL

-770 VMIQASPQFRA
+770 VMVQASPEFRSSP
-781 DEEAFNNI
+781 ESFNNI
-789 YVRSNSGEMSPI
+789 YVRNSAGEMSPV
-801 SQYIRLT
+801 SQYIKLT

-822 PSISV
+822 PSIAV

-832 RGHSSGQAIAA
+832 QGHSSGQAIAA
-843 ISETARTAL
+843 VEETSRTTL

-862 MSREEAESGN
+862 MSREEAEGGN
-872 TTVIVF
+872 TTILVF

-898 PLAIILSVPFGLLGS
+898 PLAIILSVPFGLAGS
-913 FLFARAWGLDNNI
+913 FLCAKLWGLDNNI

-941 TAVLLTEYATLARK
+941 TAVLLTEYATIARRE
-955 KGASITQSAMSA
+955 GASITQAAMSA
-967 ARDRLRPILM
+967 AKDRLRPILM

-988 LVFANGVGA
+988 LVFASGVGA

-1012 VGTIALLL
+1012 IGTIALLL
-1020 VTPVLTIVFM
+1020 VTPVLTIIFI
-1030 YLHEK
+1030 YLDEK
-1035 MFPHKR
+1035 MFPGRKNR
-1041 EPEEEELS
+1041 EEELS

>member
-14 GVISVAV
+14 GVISVAI
-21 LIIGLIALSQL
+21 LIIGLIALGQL

-37 PDIAPPTVTVFANY
+37 PDIAPPTVTVMANY
-51 AGASAETVMKSAV
+51 SGASAETVMKSV
-64 APLEESIN
+64 VVPLEESIN
-72 GVENMMY
+72 GVENMTY
-79 MTSSATNAGQAS
+79 MTSSATNAGGAS
-91 IRIYFKQ
+91 IRIFFKQ

-135 TGTLMFVALYSP
+135 TGTLMFVSLYSP
-147 DDSFAS
+147 DDSFAA
-153 NFLTNYL
+153 NFLTNYM
-160 QINLEPKLS
+160 QINLEPRLS

-175 EVNVFGARYS
+175 EVNIFGARYS

-201 PDDIREVLSEQ
+201 PEDISAVLAEQ

-247 MVIKSLPDGR
+247 MVVKSLPDGR
-257 LLRLGEVA
+257 LLRLGDVA
-265 TIELGAQQYNF
+265 RIELGAQQYNF

-287 LMIVQTSGSNANEVI
+287 CMIVQTSGSNANEVI
-302 KKVEKEFKAFEK
+302 KAVQKEFKEFEK
-314 DLPRGMK
+314 DLPKGMK

-333 ASIAEVIKTLFLA
+333 ASIKEVVKTLLIA
-346 ILLVILVVYLFLHD
+346 ILLVILVVYFFLHD
-360 FKATLIPSLSILVSL
+360 LKATLIPTISIIVSL

-422 YTSPYRATIDA
+422 YTSPYRATVDA
-433 MKGLTGAIITNTLVF
+433 MKGLTSAIVTNTLVF

-474 VAVGIS
+474 AAVGIS

-489 ALCALLL
+489 ALCAIMLK
-496 RPRADVS
+496 PRS
-503 KGEKAGFSD
+503 KPEDGRDMSFSD
-512 RFHFAWNRVFDR
+512 RFHYSWNRVFER
-524 FKQGYSFVELA
+524 FKDAYSWFELK
-535 LFKHKGWVW
+535 LFHRKWINWV
-544 LLIVGAI
+544 L
-551 GGLAA
+551 LAA
-556 MLLTTKS
+556 AVATLGTLLATTS
-563 SLVPQEDLGSITV
+563 TSLVPQEDLGSITV

-586 EETSRITAEVEEI
+586 EETSRITSEVEEI
-599 IRDIPQLELYART
+599 IKDIPQVELYSRT

-631 LKNWKERKGKED
+631 LKNWDERTKKED
-643 SEAAV
+643 SEKAV
-648 MEEIYRR
+648 MAEIYRR
-655 TASISAAQI
+655 TSHISAAQI

-699 TRDFIAALNQRPE
+699 TRSFIDDLNKREE

-723 YPQFVVDVDAVRCKR
+723 YPQFVVDVDAVLCKR
-738 NGVSPRSVL
+738 NGVSPKSVL

-770 VMIQASPQFRA
+770 VMIQASPEFRA
-781 DEEAFNNI
+781 SPEAFNNI
-789 YVRSNSGEMSPI
+789 YVRSTTGEMSPV
-801 SQYIRLT
+801 SQYIHLT
-808 KVYGSESLSRFNLF
+808 RVYGSESLSRFNLF
-822 PSISV
+822 PSIAV
-827 YGENG
+827 YGESGN
-832 RGHSSGQAIAA
+832 GHSSGEAIDA
-843 ISETARTAL
+843 IRQTSRTSL

-872 TTVIVF
+872 TTIIVF

-892 YESVTI
+892 YESVTV
-898 PLAIILSVPFGLLGS
+898 PLAIILSVPFGLAGS
-913 FLFARAWGLDNNI
+913 FLFAKMWGIDNNI

-941 TAVLLTEYATLARK
+941 TAVLLTEYATQARRS
-955 KGASITQSAMSA
+955 GMSITQAGMSA
-967 ARDRLRPILM
+967 AKDRLRPILM

-988 LVFANGVGA
+988 LVFASGAGA
-997 NGNIS
+997 NGDKA

-1012 VGTIALLL
+1012 VGTIALL
-1020 VTPVLTIVFM
+1020 VFTPVFSIVFL

-1035 MFPHKR
+1035 MFPHWR
-1041 EPEEEELS
+1041 EKKEDTE

>member
-14 GVISVAV
+14 GVISVAI

-37 PDIAPPTVTVFANY
+37 PDIAPPTVTVMANY
-51 AGASAETVMKSAV
+51 SGASAETVMKSV
-64 APLEESIN
+64 VVPLEESIN
-72 GVENMMY
+72 GVENMTY
-79 MTSSATNAGQAS
+79 MTSSATNAGGAS
-91 IRIYFKQ
+91 IRIFFKQ

-135 TGTLMFVALYSP
+135 TGTLMFVSLYSP
-147 DDSFAS
+147 DDSFAA
-153 NFLTNYL
+153 NFLTNYM
-160 QINLEPKLS
+160 QINLEPRLS

-175 EVNVFGARYS
+175 EVNIFGARYS

-201 PDDIREVLSEQ
+201 PEDISAVLAEQ

-247 MVIKSLPDGR
+247 MVVKSLPDGR
-257 LLRLGEVA
+257 LLRLGDVA
-265 TIELGAQQYNF
+265 RIELGAQQYNF

-287 LMIVQTSGSNANEVI
+287 CMIVQTSGSNANEVI
-302 KKVEKEFKAFEK
+302 KAVQKEFKEFEK
-314 DLPRGMK
+314 DLPKGMK

-333 ASIAEVIKTLFLA
+333 ASIKEVVKTLLIA
-346 ILLVILVVYLFLHD
+346 ILLVILVVYFFLHD
-360 FKATLIPSLSILVSL
+360 LKATLIPTISIIVSL

-417 KFDEG
+417 KFDDG
-422 YTSPYRATIDA
+422 YTSPYRATVDA
-433 MKGLTGAIITNTLVF
+433 MKGLTSAIVTNTLVF

-474 VAVGIS
+474 AAVGIS

-489 ALCALLL
+489 ALCAIMLK
-496 RPRADVS
+496 PRS
-503 KGEKAGFSD
+503 KPEDGRDMSFSD
-512 RFHFAWNRVFDR
+512 RFHYSWNRVFER
-524 FKQGYSFVELA
+524 FKDAYSWFELR
-535 LFKHKGWVW
+535 LFHRKWISWV
-544 LLIVGAI
+544 L
-551 GGLAA
+551 LAA
-556 MLLTTKS
+556 AVATLGTLLATTS
-563 SLVPQEDLGSITV
+563 TSLVPQEDLGSITV

-586 EETSRITAEVEEI
+586 EETSRITSEVEEI
-599 IRDIPQLELYART
+599 IKDIPQVELYSRT

-631 LKNWKERKGKED
+631 LKNWDERTKKED
-643 SEAAV
+643 SEKAV
-648 MEEIYRR
+648 MAEIYRR
-655 TASISAAQI
+655 TSHISAAQI

-699 TRDFIAALNQRPE
+699 TRSFIDDLNKREE

-723 YPQFVVDVDAVRCKR
+723 YPQFVVDVDAVLCKR
-738 NGVSPRSVL
+738 NGVSPKSVL

-770 VMIQASPQFRA
+770 VMIQASPEFRA
-781 DEEAFNNI
+781 SPEAFNNI
-789 YVRSNSGEMSPI
+789 YVRSTTGEMSPV
-801 SQYIRLT
+801 SQYIHLT
-808 KVYGSESLSRFNLF
+808 RVYGSESLSRFNLF
-822 PSISV
+822 PSIAV
-827 YGENG
+827 YGESGN
-832 RGHSSGQAIAA
+832 GHSSGEAIDA
-843 ISETARTAL
+843 IRQTSRTSL

-862 MSREEAESGN
+862 MSREEADSGN
-872 TTVIVF
+872 TTIIVF

-892 YESVTI
+892 YESVTV
-898 PLAIILSVPFGLLGS
+898 PLAIILSVPFGLAGS
-913 FLFARAWGLDNNI
+913 FLFAKMWGIDNNI

-941 TAVLLTEYATLARK
+941 TAVLLTEYATQARRS
-955 KGASITQSAMSA
+955 GMSITQAGMSA
-967 ARDRLRPILM
+967 AKDRLRPILM

-988 LVFANGVGA
+988 LVFASGAGA
-997 NGNIS
+997 NGDRA

-1012 VGTIALLL
+1012 VGTIALL
-1020 VTPVLTIVFM
+1020 VFTPIFSIVFL

-1035 MFPHKR
+1035 MFPHWR
-1041 EPEEEELS
+1041 EKKEDTE

>member
-14 GVISVAV
+14 GVISVAI

-37 PDIAPPTVTVFANY
+37 PDIAPPTVTVMANY
-51 AGASAETVMKSAV
+51 SGASAETVMKSV
-64 APLEESIN
+64 VVPLEESIN
-72 GVENMMY
+72 GVENMTY
-79 MTSSATNAGQAS
+79 MTSSATNAGGAS
-91 IRIYFKQ
+91 IRIFFKQ

-135 TGTLMFVALYSP
+135 TGTLMFVSLYSP
-147 DDSFAS
+147 DDSFAA
-153 NFLTNYL
+153 NFLTNYM
-160 QINLEPKLS
+160 QINLEPRLS

-175 EVNVFGARYS
+175 EVNIFGARYS

-201 PDDIREVLSEQ
+201 PEDISAVLAEQ

-247 MVIKSLPDGR
+247 MVVKSLPDGR
-257 LLRLGEVA
+257 LLRLGDVA
-265 TIELGAQQYNF
+265 RIELGAQQYNF

-287 LMIVQTSGSNANEVI
+287 CMIVQTSGSNANEVI
-302 KKVEKEFKAFEK
+302 KAVQKEFKEFEK
-314 DLPRGMK
+314 DLPKGMK

-333 ASIAEVIKTLFLA
+333 ASIKEVVKTLLIA
-346 ILLVILVVYLFLHD
+346 ILLVILVVYFFLHD
-360 FKATLIPSLSILVSL
+360 LKATLIPTISIIVSL

-417 KFDEG
+417 KFDDG
-422 YTSPYRATIDA
+422 YTSPYRATVDA
-433 MKGLTGAIITNTLVF
+433 MKGLTSAIVTNTLVF

-474 VAVGIS
+474 AAVGIS

-489 ALCALLL
+489 ALCAIMLK
-496 RPRADVS
+496 PRS
-503 KGEKAGFSD
+503 KPEDGRDMSFSD
-512 RFHFAWNRVFDR
+512 RFHYSWNRVFER
-524 FKQGYSFVELA
+524 FKDAYSWFELR
-535 LFKHKGWVW
+535 LFHRKWISWV
-544 LLIVGAI
+544 L
-551 GGLAA
+551 LAA
-556 MLLTTKS
+556 AVATLGTLLATTS
-563 SLVPQEDLGSITV
+563 TSLVPQEDLGSITV

-586 EETSRITAEVEEI
+586 EETSRITSEVEEI
-599 IRDIPQLELYART
+599 IKDIPQVELYSRT

-631 LKNWKERKGKED
+631 LKNWDERTKKED
-643 SEAAV
+643 SEKAV
-648 MEEIYRR
+648 MAEIYRR
-655 TASISAAQI
+655 TSHISAAQI

-699 TRDFIAALNQRPE
+699 TRSFIDDLNKREE

-723 YPQFVVDVDAVRCKR
+723 YPQFVVDVDAVLCKR
-738 NGVSPRSVL
+738 NGVSPKSVL

-770 VMIQASPQFRA
+770 VMIQASPEFRA
-781 DEEAFNNI
+781 SPEAFNNI
-789 YVRSNSGEMSPI
+789 YVRSTTGEMSPV
-801 SQYIRLT
+801 SQYIHLT
-808 KVYGSESLSRFNLF
+808 RVYGSESLSRFNLF
-822 PSISV
+822 PSIAV
-827 YGENG
+827 YGESGN
-832 RGHSSGQAIAA
+832 GHSSGEAIDA
-843 ISETARTAL
+843 IRQTSRTSL

-862 MSREEAESGN
+862 MSREEADSGN
-872 TTVIVF
+872 TTIIVF

-892 YESVTI
+892 YESVTV
-898 PLAIILSVPFGLLGS
+898 PLAIILSVPFGLAGS
-913 FLFARAWGLDNNI
+913 FLFAKMWGIDNNI

-941 TAVLLTEYATLARK
+941 TAVLLTEYATQARRN
-955 KGASITQSAMSA
+955 GMSITQAGMSA
-967 ARDRLRPILM
+967 AKDRLRPILM

-988 LVFANGVGA
+988 LVFASGAGA
-997 NGNIS
+997 NGDRA

-1012 VGTIALLL
+1012 VGTIALL
-1020 VTPVLTIVFM
+1020 VFTPIFSIVFL

-1035 MFPHKR
+1035 MFPHWR
-1041 EPEEEELS
+1041 EKKEDTE